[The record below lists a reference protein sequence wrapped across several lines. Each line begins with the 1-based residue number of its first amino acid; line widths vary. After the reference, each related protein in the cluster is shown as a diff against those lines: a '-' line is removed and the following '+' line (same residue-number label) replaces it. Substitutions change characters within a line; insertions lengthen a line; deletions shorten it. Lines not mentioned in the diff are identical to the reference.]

1 MSAYKHL
8 TDLLK
13 ICSVLPALAIMPA
26 VAAGTSNDP
35 NAVGQW
41 SGNEYIEEEN
51 VKRGGGV
58 LKLAIGDTT
67 YQNDYI
73 QAGLVSGNSISVTKT
88 GGGVANDVYAQGSV
102 LYSQGSLGGISGT
115 FKNNSVNT
123 SAAERSKASAN
134 GGAFALYAGTNIK
147 SISGDFIGNSATS
160 KVDGGKYSD
169 ENNQV
174 SAGGGAIHIEAQYG
188 NKPVSIGE
196 IDGDFTSNS
205 ANGDAYANGGAIYI
219 KGGSDR
225 EGNDGFAVNVGM
237 IDGDFSRNSV
247 TATADKGAFVAEA
260 GMKNSTGGAVS
271 IKEENGAATV
281 TIDGDFEYNT
291 VTTNATNAFGGA
303 IYNEGTLTLEDSD
316 FTYNKAASTSGS
328 SRGGAIYNAATNAK
342 GDTVAGSVTINGD
355 VDIIGNS
362 AGWGGAIYNEGDL
375 TLNTANIYGN
385 KAQISEEGKG
395 KGWGGAIYN
404 TGTLNFNAKSGMSA
418 SDRVYVKGNTA
429 THVGGAIYNE
439 GTLNFNNVTDDDIVQ
454 ITFGENSADYGGGAI
469 YNKGDI
475 NTLSRVLF
483 QGNSGGI
490 GAAVLNSTDGTI
502 GSIKNSTFAYNTA
515 QTTGGAVHNKGT
527 IETVE
532 NVLFQGN
539 RSNNGGAFWNGSG
552 GEVQFEN
559 VDFISNGAVITN
571 AVEEKNNLQGGA
583 ISNSGTISYIN
594 NSTFVGNQAGK
605 QGGAIANALSGGK
618 GTVVLKD
625 VLMDSNVAG
634 DVGGAIYNHDG
645 IVTLSGNNTFV
656 NNFAGGVANDI
667 HNLGTLNITG
677 GVTTMTGGITGDGG
691 VLTISGGAILDIGT
705 ASIQQSSIKFDGEG
719 GTLLASLVNED
730 HYSKLLVD
738 SIDGNADI
746 TLKIGSVGE
755 YDVFGKDGVTGITF
769 NYGNLFNVTT
779 SDDNKVIVTTK
790 DVATVAKDNGLANE
804 SAAVLVGL
812 ANSGNNAMN
821 AMAIRAQDALK
832 EQGGAQ
838 YVQAEAKKLLPQDTP
853 VAQSV
858 ASSAQSQV
866 LSLAAGR
873 MSGNALVGRSGG
885 DAANMDYG
893 VWAQGLM
900 NHSKYADKFSGD
912 TYGVAVG
919 ADALINGKYT
929 VGIGYAYNET
939 DIDATHDMSIDS
951 SSLFVYGQYKPTQ
964 WYINAA
970 LNYTMANYEESG
982 VAFDWAFDSYKYDVD
997 SFGGQIMTGYD
1008 FASGLT
1014 PEVGAR
1020 YLHIATD
1027 DYNNGFNVENEDTNY
1042 LTGVAGLKYAFEIES
1057 DARLKFRPEIRAAAT
1072 YDFLSDEAVTTVT
1085 IPGASAYVLNGERLS
1100 RFGGEFGIGLSAL
1113 YEGWEISVNYD
1124 LDLHEDYTSQ
1134 TGMLKFR
1141 YNF

>member
-26 VAAGTSNDP
+26 VAAKTSNNP
-35 NAVGQW
+35 NEVGQW
-41 SGNEYIEEEN
+41 SGNKYIEEEN

-58 LKLAIGDTT
+58 LNLATGDT
-67 YQNDYI
+67 YQDDYI

-88 GGGVANDVYAQGSV
+88 GGEVGNDVYAQGSV
-102 LYSQGSLGGISGT
+102 LYSHGSLGGISGT

-123 SAAERSKASAN
+123 SAAERGKASAN

-169 ENNQV
+169 KNNQV
-174 SAGGGAIHIEAQYG
+174 SAGGGAIHIEGQYG
-188 NKPVSIGE
+188 NDVVKIGE

-219 KGGSDR
+219 KGGADR
-225 EGNDGFAVNVGM
+225 EGNDGFAVTVGM

-247 TATADKGAFVAEA
+247 TATADNGAFGAEA
-260 GMKNSTGGAVS
+260 YKKNSTGGAVS

-281 TIDGDFEYNT
+281 KIDGDFEYNT

-316 FTYNKAASTSGS
+316 FTYNKAASTSGD

-362 AGWGGAIYNEGDL
+362 AGWGGAIWNEGELVFD
-375 TLNTANIYGN
+375 N
-385 KAQISEEGKG
+385 KGQQ
-395 KGWGGAIYN
+395 
-404 TGTLNFNAKSGMSA
+404 
-418 SDRVYVKGNTA
+418 V
-429 THVGGAIYNE
+429 
-439 GTLNFNNVTDDDIVQ
+439 
-454 ITFGENSADYGGGAI
+454 TFGGNSATAGDAGGGAI
-469 YNKGDI
+469 YNIGSID
-475 NTLSRVLF
+475 TLSHMLF
-483 QGNSGGI
+483 QGNSADMGGAI
-490 GAAVLNSTDGTI
+490 NNGWFEGKGGQIETITNSFFVGNVGKNGGAIRSNSHI
-502 GSIKNSTFAYNTA
+502 GSI
-515 QTTGGAVHNKGT
+515 TGVRF
-527 IETVE
+527 ER
-532 NVLFQGN
+532 NV
-539 RSNNGGAFWNGSG
+539 SANGGALWNGSLADLNKIDG
-552 GEVQFEN
+552 VQFLY
-559 VDFISNGAVITN
+559 N
-571 AVEEKNNLQGGA
+571 AATASGKRQGGA
-583 ISNSGTISYIN
+583 ITNSGVIKLVSNTNFI
-594 NSTFVGNQAGK
+594 GNQAGDI
-605 QGGAIANALSGGK
+605 GGAIANDVSQAGK
-618 GTVVLKD
+618 TPTITLQNVLF
-625 VLMDSNVAG
+625 DSNSAG
-634 DVGGAIYNHDG
+634 KNGGAIHNVSG
-645 IVTLSGNNTFV
+645 SVVNLMGNNTFV

-667 HNLGTLNITG
+667 HNLGTLNIKG

-738 SIDGNADI
+738 SIEGDADI

-755 YDVFGKDGVTGITF
+755 YDVFGKDGVTSITF
-769 NYGNLFNVTT
+769 NHGNLFNVTT

>member
-41 SGNEYIEEEN
+41 SGNEYTQEFEASEDNQGI
-51 VKRGGGV
+51 GGGV
-58 LKLAIGDTT
+58 LKLATGDT
-67 YQNDYI
+67 YQSDYI

-88 GGGVANDVYAQGSV
+88 GGTGDVYAQGSV
-102 LYSQGSLGGISGT
+102 LYSHGSLGGISGT

-123 SAAERSKASAN
+123 SSAERSKASAN

-160 KVDGGKYSD
+160 KYAGTDGKYAD
-169 ENNQV
+169 GNQV
-174 SAGGGAIHIEAQYG
+174 SAGGGAIHIEGQYG
-188 NKPVSIGE
+188 NKAVSIGE

-219 KGGSDR
+219 KGGADR
-225 EGNDGFAVNVGM
+225 EGNSGFAVNVGM

-247 TATADKGAFVAEA
+247 TATADKGAFGAEA

-281 TIDGDFEYNT
+281 KIDGDFEYNT

-303 IYNEGTLTLEDSD
+303 IYNEGTLTLADSD
-316 FTYNKAASTSGS
+316 FTYNKAASTSGKS
-328 SRGGAIYNAATNAK
+328 YGGAIYNAATNAK

-362 AGWGGAIYNEGDL
+362 AGWGGAIWNEGKL
-375 TLNTANIYGN
+375 
-385 KAQISEEGKG
+385 
-395 KGWGGAIYN
+395 
-404 TGTLNFNAKSGMSA
+404 
-418 SDRVYVKGNTA
+418 V
-429 THVGGAIYNE
+429 
-439 GTLNFNNVTDDDIVQ
+439 FNNNGQQV
-454 ITFGENSADYGGGAI
+454 TFGGNSATVGNAGGGAI
-469 YNKGDI
+469 YNIGSID
-475 NTLSRVLF
+475 TLSHMLF
-483 QGNSGGI
+483 QGNS
-490 GAAVLNSTDGTI
+490 ADM
-502 GSIKNSTFAYNTA
+502 
-515 QTTGGAVHNKGT
+515 GGAINNAWFEGKGGQ
-527 IETVE
+527 IETITNSFFVG
-532 NVLFQGN
+532 NVGK
-539 RSNNGGAFWNGSG
+539 NGGAIRSNSHIGNITGVRFERNVSANGGALWNGSKG
-552 GEVQFEN
+552 TLNKIGSVGKIDDVQFLY
-559 VDFISNGAVITN
+559 N
-571 AVEEKNNLQGGA
+571 AATASSKGDRQGGA
-583 ISNSGTISYIN
+583 ITNGGVIDLVSNTNFI
-594 NSTFVGNQAGK
+594 GNQAGDI
-605 QGGAIANALSGGK
+605 GGAIAN
-618 GTVVLKD
+618 TVSQADKTPTITLQNVLF
-625 VLMDSNVAG
+625 DSNSAG
-634 DVGGAIYNHDG
+634 KNGGAIHNVSG
-645 IVTLSGNNTFV
+645 SVVNLMGNNTFV

-719 GTLLASLVNED
+719 GKLLASLVNED

-746 TLKIGSVGE
+746 TLIIGSVGE

-769 NYGNLFNVTT
+769 NHGNLFNVTT

-982 VAFDWAFDSYKYDVD
+982 VAFGRAFDSYKYDVD

>member
-8 TDLLK
+8 TDVLK

-26 VAAGTSNDP
+26 VAADDNLASEDQEYSGVIENKTTTDNTRGGAVTIGYETGGVSVADGAIFRNNKLLVSTAGGAIKALNGFTVGNNVKFTGNHAENWGAGAIYVKLINSGTPSGEQN
-35 NAVGQW
+35 VRIGQNSEF
-41 SGNEYIEEEN
+41 SGNVAGLGGALGIEYGT
-51 VKRGGGV
+51 VT
-58 LKLAIGDTT
+58 IGD
-67 YQNDYI
+67 NANFESNNALAD
-73 QAGLVSGNSISVTKT
+73 
-88 GGGVANDVYAQGSV
+88 GGAIALWTDGRNNA
-102 LYSQGSLGGISGT
+102 SQGSTLNLGATKFVENTAGINGGAIANLNSADNPTDFNNTVNIALGT
-115 FKNNSVNT
+115 EFKNNS
-123 SAAERSKASAN
+123 
-134 GGAFALYAGTNIK
+134 AG
-147 SISGDFIGNSATS
+147 SYD
-160 KVDGGKYSD
+160 
-169 ENNQV
+169 
-174 SAGGGAIHIEAQYG
+174 
-188 NKPVSIGE
+188 
-196 IDGDFTSNS
+196 
-205 ANGDAYANGGAIYI
+205 
-219 KGGSDR
+219 
-225 EGNDGFAVNVGM
+225 
-237 IDGDFSRNSV
+237 
-247 TATADKGAFVAEA
+247 
-260 GMKNSTGGAVS
+260 
-271 IKEENGAATV
+271 ENGA
-281 TIDGDFEYNT
+281 
-291 VTTNATNAFGGA
+291 
-303 IYNEGTLTLEDSD
+303 
-316 FTYNKAASTSGS
+316 
-328 SRGGAIYNAATNAK
+328 
-342 GDTVAGSVTINGD
+342 VAVQ
-355 VDIIGNS
+355 
-362 AGWGGAIYNEGDL
+362 GWGGAIYNVGTVNFGYENSSNG
-375 TLNTANIYGN
+375 
-385 KAQISEEGKG
+385 
-395 KGWGGAIYN
+395 
-404 TGTLNFNAKSGMSA
+404 TGIM
-418 SDRVYVKGNTA
+418 YVRGNTA

-439 GTLNFNNVTDDDIVQ
+439 GTLNFNNVTDDEIVQ
-454 ITFGENSADYGGGAI
+454 ITFGGNSADYGGGAI

-539 RSNNGGAFWNGSG
+539 RSNNGGAFWNGGG

-571 AVEEKNNLQGGA
+571 AEEEKNNLQGGA

-634 DVGGAIYNHDG
+634 DAGGAIYNHDG

-677 GVTTMTGGITGDGG
+677 GVTTMTGGITGDTGE
-691 VLTISGGAILDIGT
+691 LTISSGATLDIGT
-705 ASIQQSSIKFDGEG
+705 ASIQQNNINVQ
-719 GTLLASLVNED
+719 GTLAAD
-730 HYSKLLVD
+730 LL
-738 SIDGNADI
+738 NANSFA
-746 TLKIGSVGE
+746 KISVGE
-755 YDVFGKDGVTGITF
+755 DGEFSAGNGSLDFTFGAAGTYDIGVD
-769 NYGNLFNVTT
+769 LT
-779 SDDNKVIVTTK
+779 SDMLKNADNNALYNVSVSDGNIV
-790 DVATVAKDNGLANE
+790 VATKNVATIAKDNGLANE

-821 AMAIRAQDALK
+821 VMAIRAQDALK
-832 EQGGAQ
+832 QGDTQ
-838 YVQAEAKKLLPQDTP
+838 YVQAETKKLLPQDTP

-912 TYGVAVG
+912 TYGIAVG

-939 DIDATHDMSIDS
+939 DIDATHDTSIDS

-970 LNYTMANYEESG
+970 LNYTMANYTESG
-982 VAFDWAFDSYKYDVD
+982 VAFGVANGYEYDVD

-1014 PEVGAR
+1014 PEIGAR

>member
-26 VAAGTSNDP
+26 VAAETSNDP
-35 NAVGQW
+35 KAVGQW
-41 SGNEYIEEEN
+41 SGNKYIEEEN
-51 VKRGGGV
+51 VERGGGV
-58 LKLAIGDTT
+58 LNLATGDT
-67 YQNDYI
+67 YQSDYI

-88 GGGVANDVYAQGSV
+88 GGEVGNDVYAQGSV
-102 LYSQGSLGGISGT
+102 LYSHGSLGGISGT

-123 SAAERSKASAN
+123 SAAERGKASAN

-169 ENNQV
+169 KNNQV
-174 SAGGGAIHIEAQYG
+174 SAGGGAIHIEGQYG
-188 NKPVSIGE
+188 NDVVKIGE

-219 KGGSDR
+219 KGGADR
-225 EGNDGFAVNVGM
+225 EGNDGFAVTVGM

-247 TATADKGAFVAEA
+247 TATADNGAFGAEA
-260 GMKNSTGGAVS
+260 YKKNSTGGAVS

-281 TIDGDFEYNT
+281 KIDGDFEYNT

-316 FTYNKAASTSGS
+316 FTYNKAASTSGD

-362 AGWGGAIYNEGDL
+362 AGWGGAIWNEGELVFD
-375 TLNTANIYGN
+375 N
-385 KAQISEEGKG
+385 KGQQ
-395 KGWGGAIYN
+395 
-404 TGTLNFNAKSGMSA
+404 
-418 SDRVYVKGNTA
+418 V
-429 THVGGAIYNE
+429 
-439 GTLNFNNVTDDDIVQ
+439 
-454 ITFGENSADYGGGAI
+454 TFGGNSATAGDAGGGAI
-469 YNKGDI
+469 YNIGSID
-475 NTLSRVLF
+475 TLSHMLF
-483 QGNSGGI
+483 QGNSADMGGAI
-490 GAAVLNSTDGTI
+490 NNGWFEGKGGQIETITNSFFVGNVGKNGGAIRSNSHI
-502 GSIKNSTFAYNTA
+502 GSI
-515 QTTGGAVHNKGT
+515 TGVRF
-527 IETVE
+527 ER
-532 NVLFQGN
+532 NV
-539 RSNNGGAFWNGSG
+539 SANGGALWNGSLADLNKIDG
-552 GEVQFEN
+552 VQFLY
-559 VDFISNGAVITN
+559 N
-571 AVEEKNNLQGGA
+571 AATASGKRQGGA
-583 ISNSGTISYIN
+583 ITNSGVIKLVSNTNFI
-594 NSTFVGNQAGK
+594 GNQAGDI
-605 QGGAIANALSGGK
+605 GGAIANDVSQAGK
-618 GTVVLKD
+618 TPTITLQNVLF
-625 VLMDSNVAG
+625 DSNSAG
-634 DVGGAIYNHDG
+634 KNGGAIHNVSG
-645 IVTLSGNNTFV
+645 SVVNLMGNNTFV

-667 HNLGTLNITG
+667 HNLGTLNIKG

-738 SIDGNADI
+738 SIEGDADI

-755 YDVFGKDGVTGITF
+755 YDVFGKDGVTSITF
-769 NYGNLFNVTT
+769 NHGNLFNVTT

>member
-1 MSAYKHL
+1 
-8 TDLLK
+8 
-13 ICSVLPALAIMPA
+13 
-26 VAAGTSNDP
+26 
-35 NAVGQW
+35 
-41 SGNEYIEEEN
+41 
-51 VKRGGGV
+51 
-58 LKLAIGDTT
+58 
-67 YQNDYI
+67 
-73 QAGLVSGNSISVTKT
+73 
-88 GGGVANDVYAQGSV
+88 
-102 LYSQGSLGGISGT
+102 
-115 FKNNSVNT
+115 
-123 SAAERSKASAN
+123 
-134 GGAFALYAGTNIK
+134 
-147 SISGDFIGNSATS
+147 
-160 KVDGGKYSD
+160 
-169 ENNQV
+169 
-174 SAGGGAIHIEAQYG
+174 
-188 NKPVSIGE
+188 
-196 IDGDFTSNS
+196 
-205 ANGDAYANGGAIYI
+205 
-219 KGGSDR
+219 
-225 EGNDGFAVNVGM
+225 
-237 IDGDFSRNSV
+237 
-247 TATADKGAFVAEA
+247 
-260 GMKNSTGGAVS
+260 
-271 IKEENGAATV
+271 
-281 TIDGDFEYNT
+281 
-291 VTTNATNAFGGA
+291 
-303 IYNEGTLTLEDSD
+303 
-316 FTYNKAASTSGS
+316 
-328 SRGGAIYNAATNAK
+328 
-342 GDTVAGSVTINGD
+342 
-355 VDIIGNS
+355 
-362 AGWGGAIYNEGDL
+362 
-375 TLNTANIYGN
+375 
-385 KAQISEEGKG
+385 
-395 KGWGGAIYN
+395 
-404 TGTLNFNAKSGMSA
+404 
-418 SDRVYVKGNTA
+418 
-429 THVGGAIYNE
+429 
-439 GTLNFNNVTDDDIVQ
+439 
-454 ITFGENSADYGGGAI
+454 
-469 YNKGDI
+469 
-475 NTLSRVLF
+475 
-483 QGNSGGI
+483 
-490 GAAVLNSTDGTI
+490 
-502 GSIKNSTFAYNTA
+502 
-515 QTTGGAVHNKGT
+515 
-527 IETVE
+527 
-532 NVLFQGN
+532 
-539 RSNNGGAFWNGSG
+539 
-552 GEVQFEN
+552 
-559 VDFISNGAVITN
+559 
-571 AVEEKNNLQGGA
+571 
-583 ISNSGTISYIN
+583 
-594 NSTFVGNQAGK
+594 
-605 QGGAIANALSGGK
+605 
-618 GTVVLKD
+618 
-625 VLMDSNVAG
+625 
-634 DVGGAIYNHDG
+634 
-645 IVTLSGNNTFV
+645 
-656 NNFAGGVANDI
+656 
-667 HNLGTLNITG
+667 
-677 GVTTMTGGITGDGG
+677 MTGGITGDGG

-719 GTLLASLVNED
+719 GKLFASLVNED
-730 HYSKLLVD
+730 YYSKLLVD
-738 SIDGNADI
+738 SIEGDADI

-755 YDVFGKDGVTGITF
+755 YDVFGKDGVTSITF
-769 NYGNLFNVTT
+769 NHGNLFNVTT

-982 VAFDWAFDSYKYDVD
+982 VAFDRAFDSYKYDVD

>member
-1 MSAYKHL
+1 MSNKW
-8 TDLLK
+8 LK
-13 ICSVLPALAIMPA
+13 ACSVLPALLITPALADTVTEPTEDFKGSHYFVSNGSTLTLGKSDVNSVDGVYSDWYHA
-26 VAAGTSNDP
+26 VA
-35 NAVGQW
+35 
-41 SGNEYIEEEN
+41 
-51 VKRGGGV
+51 GGV
-58 LKLAIGDTT
+58 VQNYLGSVVVEDETIFSNNASYIRTEEQDANLSKSDGSEMGGAI
-67 YQNDYI
+67 
-73 QAGLVSGNSISVTKT
+73 
-88 GGGVANDVYAQGSV
+88 YAQGDSTEYATTEIGNNV
-102 LYSQGSLGGISGT
+102 EFNGNIASAGGAIFLYGGNVVNFGDNVKFSGNKGTWNLPEDSFYGSSATGTGYGGAIASTNAEVQEDPNKLGTDNGNAILT
-115 FKNNSVNT
+115 FKGKSTFEDNV
-123 SAAERSKASAN
+123 ADRQ
-134 GGAFALYAGTNIK
+134 GGAISLYGSQATFNGDALFT
-147 SISGDFIGNSATS
+147 GNTALAPSEG
-160 KVDGGKYSD
+160 KVK
-169 ENNQV
+169 
-174 SAGGGAIHIEAQYG
+174 GGGAISATDSEFVFNEGAAFANNSATGAGGAIWNGVFEGSSSMTFNGSASFE
-188 NKPVSIGE
+188 N
-196 IDGDFTSNS
+196 NS
-205 ANGDAYANGGAIYI
+205 ANN
-219 KGGSDR
+219 
-225 EGNDGFAVNVGM
+225 
-237 IDGDFSRNSV
+237 
-247 TATADKGAFVAEA
+247 
-260 GMKNSTGGAVS
+260 
-271 IKEENGAATV
+271 
-281 TIDGDFEYNT
+281 
-291 VTTNATNAFGGA
+291 GGA
-303 IYNEGTLTLEDSD
+303 IYNEGTLKLADSD
-316 FTYNKAASTSGS
+316 FTYNKAASTSGD
-328 SRGGAIYNAATNAK
+328 SR
-342 GDTVAGSVTINGD
+342 
-355 VDIIGNS
+355 
-362 AGWGGAIYNEGDL
+362 GGAIYNEGDL

-439 GTLNFNNVTDDDIVQ
+439 GTLNFNNVTDDEIVQ
-454 ITFGENSADYGGGAI
+454 ITFGGNSADYGGGAI

-539 RSNNGGAFWNGSG
+539 RSNNGGAFWNGGG

-571 AVEEKNNLQGGA
+571 AVEENNNLQGGA

-634 DVGGAIYNHDG
+634 DAGGAIYNHDG

-677 GVTTMTGGITGDGG
+677 GVTTMTGGITGDTGA
-691 VLTISGGAILDIGT
+691 LTISSGATLDIGT
-705 ASIQQSSIKFDGEG
+705 ASIQQNNINVQ
-719 GTLLASLVNED
+719 GTLAAD
-730 HYSKLLVD
+730 LL
-738 SIDGNADI
+738 NANSFA
-746 TLKIGSVGE
+746 KISVGE
-755 YDVFGKDGVTGITF
+755 DGEFRAGNGSLDFTFGAAGTYDIGVDLTSEMLKNADNNALYNVSVSDG
-769 NYGNLFNVTT
+769 N
-779 SDDNKVIVTTK
+779 IVVATK
-790 DVATVAKDNGLANE
+790 DVATIAKDNGLANE

-821 AMAIRAQDALK
+821 VMAIRAQDALK
-832 EQGGAQ
+832 QGDAQ
-838 YVQAEAKKLLPQDTP
+838 YVQAETKKLLPQDTP

-912 TYGVAVG
+912 TYGIAVG

-939 DIDATHDMSIDS
+939 DIDATHDTSIDS

-970 LNYTMANYEESG
+970 LNYTMANYTESG
-982 VAFDWAFDSYKYDVD
+982 VAFGVASGYEYDVD

-1014 PEVGAR
+1014 PEIGAR

>member
-1 MSAYKHL
+1 MSNKW
-8 TDLLK
+8 LK
-13 ICSVLPALAIMPA
+13 ACSVLPALLITPALADTVTEPTENFNGNHYFVSNGSTLTLGKSDVNSVDGVYSDWYHA
-26 VAAGTSNDP
+26 VA
-35 NAVGQW
+35 
-41 SGNEYIEEEN
+41 
-51 VKRGGGV
+51 GGV
-58 LKLAIGDTT
+58 VQNNLGSVVVEDETIFSNNASYIRTEEQDANLSKSDGSEMGGAI
-67 YQNDYI
+67 
-73 QAGLVSGNSISVTKT
+73 
-88 GGGVANDVYAQGSV
+88 YAQGDSTEYATTEIGNNV
-102 LYSQGSLGGISGT
+102 EFNGNIASAGGAIFLYGGNVVNFGDNVKFSGNKGTWNLPEDSFKGPSATGTGYGGAIASTKADVQEDPNKLGPDNGNAILT
-115 FKNNSVNT
+115 FKGKSTFEDNV
-123 SAAERSKASAN
+123 ADRQ
-134 GGAFALYAGTNIK
+134 GGAISLYGSQATFNGDALFT
-147 SISGDFIGNSATS
+147 GNTALAPSEGNV
-160 KVDGGKYSD
+160 K
-169 ENNQV
+169 
-174 SAGGGAIHIEAQYG
+174 GGGAISATDSEFVFNEGAAFANNSATGAGGAIWNGVFEGSSSMTFNGSASFE
-188 NKPVSIGE
+188 N
-196 IDGDFTSNS
+196 NS
-205 ANGDAYANGGAIYI
+205 ANN
-219 KGGSDR
+219 
-225 EGNDGFAVNVGM
+225 
-237 IDGDFSRNSV
+237 
-247 TATADKGAFVAEA
+247 
-260 GMKNSTGGAVS
+260 
-271 IKEENGAATV
+271 
-281 TIDGDFEYNT
+281 
-291 VTTNATNAFGGA
+291 GGA
-303 IYNEGTLTLEDSD
+303 IYNEGTLKLADSD
-316 FTYNKAASTSGS
+316 FTYNKAASTSGD
-328 SRGGAIYNAATNAK
+328 SR
-342 GDTVAGSVTINGD
+342 
-355 VDIIGNS
+355 
-362 AGWGGAIYNEGDL
+362 GGAIYNEGDL

-439 GTLNFNNVTDDDIVQ
+439 GTLNFNNVTDDEIVQ
-454 ITFGENSADYGGGAI
+454 ITFGGNSADYGGGAI

-539 RSNNGGAFWNGSG
+539 RSNNGGAFWNGGG

-571 AVEEKNNLQGGA
+571 AVEKNNNLQGGA

-634 DVGGAIYNHDG
+634 DAGGAIYNHDG

-667 HNLGTLNITG
+667 HNLGTLNIKG

-719 GTLLASLVNED
+719 GKLFASLLNED
-730 HYSKLLVD
+730 YYSKLLVD

-769 NYGNLFNVTT
+769 NHGNLFNVTT

-970 LNYTMANYEESG
+970 LNYTMANYTESDVAFG
-982 VAFDWAFDSYKYDVD
+982 VASGYEYDVD

>member
-26 VAAGTSNDP
+26 VAAETSNDP

-41 SGNEYIEEEN
+41 SGNKYVEEEN
-51 VKRGGGV
+51 VERGGGV
-58 LKLAIGDTT
+58 LNLATGDT

-88 GGGVANDVYAQGSV
+88 GGEVDDDVYAQGSV
-102 LYSQGSLGGISGT
+102 LYSHGSLGGISGT

-123 SAAERSKASAN
+123 SAAERGKASAN

-169 ENNQV
+169 KNNQV
-174 SAGGGAIHIEAQYG
+174 SAGGGAIHIEGQYG
-188 NKPVSIGE
+188 NKAVSIDE

-219 KGGSDR
+219 KGGADR
-225 EGNDGFAVNVGM
+225 EGNDGFAVTVGM

-247 TATADKGAFVAEA
+247 TATADNGAFGAEA
-260 GMKNSTGGAVS
+260 YMKNSTGGAVS

-362 AGWGGAIYNEGDL
+362 AGWGGAI
-375 TLNTANIYGN
+375 
-385 KAQISEEGKG
+385 
-395 KGWGGAIYN
+395 W
-404 TGTLNFNAKSGMSA
+404 
-418 SDRVYVKGNTA
+418 
-429 THVGGAIYNE
+429 NE
-439 GTLNFNNVTDDDIVQ
+439 GTLTFNNNGQQV
-454 ITFGENSADYGGGAI
+454 TFGGNSATAVNAGGGAI
-469 YNKGDI
+469 YNNGSI
-475 NTLSRVLF
+475 GTLSHMLF
-483 QGNSGGI
+483 QGNSADMGGAI
-490 GAAVLNSTDGTI
+490 NNSWLDGKGGQIETITNSFFVGNVSKNGGAIRSNSHI
-502 GSIKNSTFAYNTA
+502 GSI
-515 QTTGGAVHNKGT
+515 TGVRF
-527 IETVE
+527 ER
-532 NVLFQGN
+532 NV
-539 RSNNGGAFWNGSG
+539 SANGGALWNGSLATLNKIG
-552 GEVQFEN
+552 SVDKINDVQFLY
-559 VDFISNGAVITN
+559 N
-571 AVEEKNNLQGGA
+571 AATASSKGDRQGGA
-583 ISNSGTISYIN
+583 ISNGGVIN
-594 NSTFVGNQAGK
+594 LVSNTDFIGNQAGDI
-605 QGGAIANALSGGK
+605 GGAIAN
-618 GTVVLKD
+618 TVSQADKTPTITLQNVLF
-625 VLMDSNVAG
+625 DSNSAG
-634 DVGGAIYNHDG
+634 KNGGAIHNVSG
-645 IVTLSGNNTFV
+645 SVVNLMGNNTFV

-677 GVTTMTGGITGDGG
+677 GVTTMTGGITGDTGE
-691 VLTISGGAILDIGT
+691 LTISSGATLDIGT
-705 ASIQQSSIKFDGEG
+705 ASIQQNNINVQ
-719 GTLLASLVNED
+719 GTLAAD
-730 HYSKLLVD
+730 LL
-738 SIDGNADI
+738 NANSFA
-746 TLKIGSVGE
+746 KISV
-755 YDVFGKDGVTGITF
+755 GKDGGFSAGNGSLDFTF
-769 NYGNLFNVTT
+769 GAAGTYDIGVDLT
-779 SDDNKVIVTTK
+779 SDMLANADDNALYNVSVSDGNIVVATK
-790 DVATVAKDNGLANE
+790 DVATIAKDNGLANE

-821 AMAIRAQDALK
+821 VMAIRAQDALK
-832 EQGGAQ
+832 EQGAQ
-838 YVQAEAKKLLPQDTP
+838 YVQAETKKLLPQDTP

-912 TYGVAVG
+912 TYGIAVG

-939 DIDATHDMSIDS
+939 DIDATHDTSIDS

-970 LNYTMANYEESG
+970 LNYTMANYTESG
-982 VAFDWAFDSYKYDVD
+982 VAFGVANGYEYDVD

>member
-26 VAAGTSNDP
+26 VAAETSNDP
-35 NAVGQW
+35 NKVGQW

-58 LKLAIGDTT
+58 LKLATGDT

-102 LYSQGSLGGISGT
+102 LYSHGSLGGISGT

-123 SAAERSKASAN
+123 SAAERGKASAN
-134 GGAFALYAGTNIK
+134 GGAFALYAGTDIK

-169 ENNQV
+169 KNNQV
-174 SAGGGAIHIEAQYG
+174 SAGGGAIHIEGQYG
-188 NKPVSIGE
+188 NKAVSIGE

-219 KGGSDR
+219 KGGADR
-225 EGNDGFAVNVGM
+225 EGNSGFAVTVGM

-260 GMKNSTGGAVS
+260 YMKNSTGGAVS
-271 IKEENGAATV
+271 IKEENGGAATV

-303 IYNEGTLTLEDSD
+303 IYNEGTLTLADSD
-316 FTYNKAASTSGS
+316 FTYNKAASTSGD

-362 AGWGGAIYNEGDL
+362 AGWGGAIWNEGELVFD
-375 TLNTANIYGN
+375 N
-385 KAQISEEGKG
+385 KGQQ
-395 KGWGGAIYN
+395 
-404 TGTLNFNAKSGMSA
+404 
-418 SDRVYVKGNTA
+418 V
-429 THVGGAIYNE
+429 
-439 GTLNFNNVTDDDIVQ
+439 
-454 ITFGENSADYGGGAI
+454 TFGGNSATAGNAGGGAI
-469 YNKGDI
+469 YNIGSI
-475 NTLSRVLF
+475 GTLSHMLF
-483 QGNSGGI
+483 QGNSADMGGAI
-490 GAAVLNSTDGTI
+490 NNGWFEGKGGQIETITNSFFVGNVGKNGGAIRSNSHI
-502 GSIKNSTFAYNTA
+502 GSI
-515 QTTGGAVHNKGT
+515 TGVRF
-527 IETVE
+527 ER
-532 NVLFQGN
+532 NV
-539 RSNNGGAFWNGSG
+539 SANGGALWNGSLADLNKIDG
-552 GEVQFEN
+552 VQFLY
-559 VDFISNGAVITN
+559 N
-571 AVEEKNNLQGGA
+571 AATASGKGDRQGGA
-583 ISNSGTISYIN
+583 ITNGGVITLVSNTNFI
-594 NSTFVGNQAGK
+594 GNQAGDI
-605 QGGAIANALSGGK
+605 GGAIANDVSQAGK
-618 GTVVLKD
+618 TPTITLQNVLF
-625 VLMDSNVAG
+625 DSNSAG
-634 DVGGAIYNHDG
+634 KNGGAIHNVSG
-645 IVTLSGNNTFV
+645 SVVNLMGNNTFV

-667 HNLGTLNITG
+667 HNLGTLNIKG

-719 GTLLASLVNED
+719 GKLFASLVNED
-730 HYSKLLVD
+730 YYSKLLVD
-738 SIDGNADI
+738 SIEGDADI

-755 YDVFGKDGVTGITF
+755 YDVFGKDGVTSITF
-769 NYGNLFNVTT
+769 NHGNLFNVTT

>member
-26 VAAGTSNDP
+26 VAAETSNNP

-41 SGNEYIEEEN
+41 SGNKYIEEEN

-58 LKLAIGDTT
+58 LKLATGDT

-88 GGGVANDVYAQGSV
+88 GGVDDVFAQGSV
-102 LYSQGSLGGISGT
+102 LYSRGSLGGISGT

-123 SAAERSKASAN
+123 SSAERSKASAN

-160 KVDGGKYSD
+160 KYAGTDGKYAD
-169 ENNQV
+169 GKQV
-174 SAGGGAIHIEAQYG
+174 SAGGGAIHIEGQYG
-188 NKPVSIGE
+188 NNVVKIDE

-225 EGNDGFAVNVGM
+225 EGNDGFAVTVGM

-260 GMKNSTGGAVS
+260 DMKNSTGGAVS

-281 TIDGDFEYNT
+281 KIDGDFEYNT

-303 IYNEGTLTLEDSD
+303 IYNEGTLTLADSD
-316 FTYNKAASTSGS
+316 FTYNKAASTSGN

-362 AGWGGAIYNEGDL
+362 AGWGGAIWNEGEL
-375 TLNTANIYGN
+375 
-385 KAQISEEGKG
+385 
-395 KGWGGAIYN
+395 
-404 TGTLNFNAKSGMSA
+404 
-418 SDRVYVKGNTA
+418 V
-429 THVGGAIYNE
+429 
-439 GTLNFNNVTDDDIVQ
+439 FNNNGQQV
-454 ITFGENSADYGGGAI
+454 TFGGNSATAVNAGGGAI
-469 YNKGDI
+469 YNNGSI
-475 NTLSRVLF
+475 GTLSHMLF
-483 QGNSGGI
+483 QGNSADMGGAI
-490 GAAVLNSTDGTI
+490 NNSWLDGKGGQIETITNSFFVGNVSKNGGAIRSNSHI
-502 GSIKNSTFAYNTA
+502 GSI
-515 QTTGGAVHNKGT
+515 TGVRF
-527 IETVE
+527 ER
-532 NVLFQGN
+532 NV
-539 RSNNGGAFWNGSG
+539 SANGGALWNGSLATLNKIG
-552 GEVQFEN
+552 SVDKINDVQFLY
-559 VDFISNGAVITN
+559 N
-571 AVEEKNNLQGGA
+571 AATASSKGDRQGGA
-583 ISNSGTISYIN
+583 ISNGGVIN
-594 NSTFVGNQAGK
+594 LVSNTDFIGNQAGDI
-605 QGGAIANALSGGK
+605 GGAIANTESQADKTPTITLQN
-618 GTVVLKD
+618 VLF
-625 VLMDSNVAG
+625 DSNSAG
-634 DVGGAIYNHDG
+634 KNGGAIHNVSG
-645 IVTLSGNNTFV
+645 SVVNLMGNNTFV

-677 GVTTMTGGITGDGG
+677 GVTTMTGGITGDTGE
-691 VLTISGGAILDIGT
+691 LTISSGATLDIGT
-705 ASIQQSSIKFDGEG
+705 ASIQQNNINVQ
-719 GTLLASLVNED
+719 GTLAAD
-730 HYSKLLVD
+730 LL
-738 SIDGNADI
+738 NANSFA
-746 TLKIGSVGE
+746 KISVGE
-755 YDVFGKDGVTGITF
+755 DGEFSAGNGSLDFTFGAAGTYDIGVD
-769 NYGNLFNVTT
+769 LT
-779 SDDNKVIVTTK
+779 SDMLKNADNNALYNVSVSDGNIV
-790 DVATVAKDNGLANE
+790 VATKNVATIAKDNGLANE

-812 ANSGNNAMN
+812 ANSGN
-821 AMAIRAQDALK
+821 
-832 EQGGAQ
+832 
-838 YVQAEAKKLLPQDTP
+838 QDTP

-912 TYGVAVG
+912 TYGIAVG

-939 DIDATHDMSIDS
+939 DIDATNDTSIDS

-970 LNYTMANYEESG
+970 LNYTMANYTESG
-982 VAFDWAFDSYKYDVD
+982 VAFGVANGYEYDVD

>member
-26 VAAGTSNDP
+26 VAAKTSNNP

-41 SGNEYIEEEN
+41 SGNEYTGEFEPSEKPQGI
-51 VKRGGGV
+51 GGGV
-58 LKLAIGDTT
+58 LKLATGDT

-73 QAGLVSGNSISVTKT
+73 QAGLVSGNSISVTKK
-88 GGGVANDVYAQGSV
+88 GGTKDVYAQGSV
-102 LYSQGSLGGISGT
+102 LYSHGSLGGISGT

-123 SAAERSKASAN
+123 SWAERSKASAN

-160 KVDGGKYSD
+160 KYTGTDGKYAD
-169 ENNQV
+169 GDQV
-174 SAGGGAIHIEAQYG
+174 SAGGGAIHIEGQYG
-188 NKPVSIGE
+188 NNVVSIGE

-225 EGNDGFAVNVGM
+225 EGNPGFAVNVGM

-247 TATADKGAFVAEA
+247 TATADKGAFGAEA
-260 GMKNSTGGAVS
+260 YMKNSTGGAVS

-303 IYNEGTLTLEDSD
+303 IYNEGTLTLADSD
-316 FTYNKAASTSGS
+316 FTYNKAASTSGK

-342 GDTVAGSVTINGD
+342 GDTVAGSVTIKGD

-362 AGWGGAIYNEGDL
+362 AGWGGAI
-375 TLNTANIYGN
+375 
-385 KAQISEEGKG
+385 
-395 KGWGGAIYN
+395 W
-404 TGTLNFNAKSGMSA
+404 
-418 SDRVYVKGNTA
+418 
-429 THVGGAIYNE
+429 NE
-439 GTLNFNNVTDDDIVQ
+439 GTLNFNNVTDDEIVQ
-454 ITFGENSADYGGGAI
+454 ITFGGNSADYGGGAI

-539 RSNNGGAFWNGSG
+539 RSNNGGAFWNGVG

-571 AVEEKNNLQGGA
+571 AVEENNNLQGGA

-634 DVGGAIYNHDG
+634 DAGGAIYNHDG

-705 ASIQQSSIKFDGEG
+705 ASIQQNNINVQ
-719 GTLLASLVNED
+719 GTLAAD
-730 HYSKLLVD
+730 LL
-738 SIDGNADI
+738 NANSFA
-746 TLKIGSVGE
+746 KISVGE
-755 YDVFGKDGVTGITF
+755 DGEFSAGNGGLDFTFGAAGTYDIGVDLTSEMLKNADNNALYNVSVSDG
-769 NYGNLFNVTT
+769 N
-779 SDDNKVIVTTK
+779 IVVATK
-790 DVATVAKDNGLANE
+790 DVATIAKDNGLANE

-812 ANSGNNAMN
+812 ANSGNNVMN

-982 VAFDWAFDSYKYDVD
+982 VAFGRAFDSYKYDVD

-1014 PEVGAR
+1014 PEIGAR

>member
-1 MSAYKHL
+1 M
-8 TDLLK
+8 
-13 ICSVLPALAIMPA
+13 
-26 VAAGTSNDP
+26 
-35 NAVGQW
+35 
-41 SGNEYIEEEN
+41 SGNKYIEEEN

-58 LKLAIGDTT
+58 LNLATGDT

-88 GGGVANDVYAQGSV
+88 GGGAKDVYAQGSV
-102 LYSQGSLGGISGT
+102 LYSHGSLGGISGT

-160 KVDGGKYSD
+160 KYTGKDGKYAD
-169 ENNQV
+169 GNQV
-174 SAGGGAIHIEAQYG
+174 SAGGGAIHIEGQYG
-188 NKPVSIGE
+188 NDVVKIGE

-219 KGGSDR
+219 KGGADR
-225 EGNDGFAVNVGM
+225 EGNDGFAVTVGM

-247 TATADKGAFVAEA
+247 TATADNGAFVAEA
-260 GMKNSTGGAVS
+260 YKKNSTGGAVS

-281 TIDGDFEYNT
+281 KIDGDFEYNT

-303 IYNEGTLTLEDSD
+303 IYNEGTLILADSD
-316 FTYNKAASTSGS
+316 FMYNKAASTSGN

-362 AGWGGAIYNEGDL
+362 AGWGGAIWNEGKLVFD
-375 TLNTANIYGN
+375 
-385 KAQISEEGKG
+385 
-395 KGWGGAIYN
+395 
-404 TGTLNFNAKSGMSA
+404 
-418 SDRVYVKGNTA
+418 
-429 THVGGAIYNE
+429 
-439 GTLNFNNVTDDDIVQ
+439 NNGQQV
-454 ITFGENSADYGGGAI
+454 TFGGNSATAGNAGGGAI
-469 YNKGDI
+469 YNIGSID
-475 NTLSRVLF
+475 TLSHMLF
-483 QGNSGGI
+483 QGNSADMGGAI
-490 GAAVLNSTDGTI
+490 NNAWLDGKGGQIETITNSFFVGNVGKNGGAIRSNYHI
-502 GSIKNSTFAYNTA
+502 GSI
-515 QTTGGAVHNKGT
+515 TGVRF
-527 IETVE
+527 ER
-532 NVLFQGN
+532 NV
-539 RSNNGGAFWNGSG
+539 SANGGALWNGSLATIDKIG
-552 GEVQFEN
+552 SVDKIDDVQFLY
-559 VDFISNGAVITN
+559 N
-571 AVEEKNNLQGGA
+571 AATVSGKRQGGA
-583 ISNSGTISYIN
+583 ITNSGVIN
-594 NSTFVGNQAGK
+594 LVSNTDFIGNQAGDI
-605 QGGAIANALSGGK
+605 GGAIANAESQAGK
-618 GTVVLKD
+618 TATITLQNVLF
-625 VLMDSNVAG
+625 DSNSAG
-634 DVGGAIYNHDG
+634 KNGGAIHNVSG
-645 IVTLSGNNTFV
+645 SVVNLKGNNTFV

-677 GVTTMTGGITGDGG
+677 GVTTMTGGITGDTGA
-691 VLTISGGAILDIGT
+691 LTISSGATLDIGT
-705 ASIQQSSIKFDGEG
+705 ASIQQNNINVQ
-719 GTLLASLVNED
+719 GTLAAD
-730 HYSKLLVD
+730 LL
-738 SIDGNADI
+738 NANSFA
-746 TLKIGSVGE
+746 KISVGE
-755 YDVFGKDGVTGITF
+755 DGEFSAGNGSLDFTFGAAGTYDIGVD
-769 NYGNLFNVTT
+769 LT
-779 SDDNKVIVTTK
+779 SDMLANADKNALYNVSVSDGNIVVATK
-790 DVATVAKDNGLANE
+790 DVATIAKDNGLANE

-821 AMAIRAQDALK
+821 VMAIRAQDALK

-838 YVQAEAKKLLPQDTP
+838 YVQAETKKLLPQDTP

-912 TYGVAVG
+912 TYGIAVG

-939 DIDATHDMSIDS
+939 DIDATNDTSIDS

-970 LNYTMANYEESG
+970 LNYTMANYTESG
-982 VAFDWAFDSYKYDVD
+982 VAFGVASDYEYDVD

>member
-26 VAAGTSNDP
+26 VAAETSNDP

-41 SGNEYIEEEN
+41 SGNKYTQEFEPSEKPQGI
-51 VKRGGGV
+51 GGGV
-58 LKLAIGDTT
+58 LKLDTGDT

-88 GGGVANDVYAQGSV
+88 GGTGDVFAQGSV
-102 LYSQGSLGGISGT
+102 LYSNGSLGGISGT

-123 SAAERSKASAN
+123 SSAERSKASAN

-160 KVDGGKYSD
+160 KYAGTDGKYAD
-169 ENNQV
+169 GKQV
-174 SAGGGAIHIEAQYG
+174 SAGGGAIHIEGQYG
-188 NKPVSIGE
+188 NSAVSIDE

-225 EGNDGFAVNVGM
+225 EGNDGFAVTVGM

-260 GMKNSTGGAVS
+260 DMKNSTGGAVS

-281 TIDGDFEYNT
+281 KIDGDFEYNT

-362 AGWGGAIYNEGDL
+362 AGWGGAI
-375 TLNTANIYGN
+375 
-385 KAQISEEGKG
+385 
-395 KGWGGAIYN
+395 W
-404 TGTLNFNAKSGMSA
+404 
-418 SDRVYVKGNTA
+418 
-429 THVGGAIYNE
+429 NE
-439 GTLNFNNVTDDDIVQ
+439 GTLTFNNNGQQV
-454 ITFGENSADYGGGAI
+454 TFGGNSATAVNAGGGAI
-469 YNKGDI
+469 YNNGSI
-475 NTLSRVLF
+475 GTLSHMLF
-483 QGNSGGI
+483 QGNSADMGGAI
-490 GAAVLNSTDGTI
+490 NNSWLDGKGGQIETITNSFFVGNVGKNGGAIRSNYHI
-502 GSIKNSTFAYNTA
+502 GSI
-515 QTTGGAVHNKGT
+515 TGVRF
-527 IETVE
+527 ER
-532 NVLFQGN
+532 NV
-539 RSNNGGAFWNGSG
+539 SANGGALWNGSLATIDKIG
-552 GEVQFEN
+552 SVETINDVQFLY
-559 VDFISNGAVITN
+559 N
-571 AVEEKNNLQGGA
+571 AATASSKGDRQGGA
-583 ISNSGTISYIN
+583 ITNGGVINLVSNTDFI
-594 NSTFVGNQAGK
+594 GNQAGDI
-605 QGGAIANALSGGK
+605 GGAIANAESQAGK
-618 GTVVLKD
+618 TATITLQNVLF
-625 VLMDSNVAG
+625 DSNSAG
-634 DVGGAIYNHDG
+634 KNGGAIHNVSG
-645 IVTLSGNNTFV
+645 SVVNLMGNNTFV

-667 HNLGTLNITG
+667 HNLGTLNIKG

-705 ASIQQSSIKFDGEG
+705 ASIQQNNINVQ
-719 GTLLASLVNED
+719 GTLAAD
-730 HYSKLLVD
+730 LL
-738 SIDGNADI
+738 NANSFA
-746 TLKIGSVGE
+746 KISVGE
-755 YDVFGKDGVTGITF
+755 DGKFSAGNGSLDFTFGAAGTYDIGVD
-769 NYGNLFNVTT
+769 LT
-779 SDDNKVIVTTK
+779 SDMLKKADNNTLYNVSVSDGNIV
-790 DVATVAKDNGLANE
+790 VATKNVATIAKDNGLANE

-821 AMAIRAQDALK
+821 VMAIRAQDALK
-832 EQGGAQ
+832 QGDAQ
-838 YVQAEAKKLLPQDTP
+838 YVQAETKKLLPQDTP

-939 DIDATHDMSIDS
+939 DIDATQDTSIDS

-970 LNYTMANYEESG
+970 LNYTMANYTESG
-982 VAFDWAFDSYKYDVD
+982 VAFGVASGYEYDVD

>member
-26 VAAGTSNDP
+26 VAAETSNDP

-41 SGNEYIEEEN
+41 SGNKYTQEFEPSKDNQGI
-51 VKRGGGV
+51 GGGV
-58 LKLAIGDTT
+58 LKLDTGDT
-67 YQNDYI
+67 YPDDYI

-88 GGGVANDVYAQGSV
+88 GGTGDVFAQGSV
-102 LYSQGSLGGISGT
+102 LYSRGSLGGISGT

-123 SAAERSKASAN
+123 SSAERSKASAN

-160 KVDGGKYSD
+160 KYAGTDGKYAGG
-169 ENNQV
+169 NQV
-174 SAGGGAIHIEAQYG
+174 SAGGGAIHIEGQYG
-188 NKPVSIGE
+188 NKAVSIDE

-219 KGGSDR
+219 KGGADR
-225 EGNDGFAVNVGM
+225 EGNDGFAVTVGM

-260 GMKNSTGGAVS
+260 YMKNSTGGAVS

-316 FTYNKAASTSGS
+316 FTYNKAASTSGK

-362 AGWGGAIYNEGDL
+362 AGWGGAIWNEGKL
-375 TLNTANIYGN
+375 
-385 KAQISEEGKG
+385 
-395 KGWGGAIYN
+395 
-404 TGTLNFNAKSGMSA
+404 
-418 SDRVYVKGNTA
+418 V
-429 THVGGAIYNE
+429 
-439 GTLNFNNVTDDDIVQ
+439 FNNNGQQV
-454 ITFGENSADYGGGAI
+454 TFGGNSATAGSAGGGAI
-469 YNKGDI
+469 YNIGSID
-475 NTLSRVLF
+475 TLSHMLF
-483 QGNSGGI
+483 QGNSADMGGAI
-490 GAAVLNSTDGTI
+490 NNAWFEGKGGQIETITNSFFVGNVGKNGGAIRSNYHI
-502 GSIKNSTFAYNTA
+502 GSI
-515 QTTGGAVHNKGT
+515 TGVRF
-527 IETVE
+527 ER
-532 NVLFQGN
+532 NV
-539 RSNNGGAFWNGSG
+539 SANGGALWNGSLATIDKIG
-552 GEVQFEN
+552 SVDKIDDVQFLY
-559 VDFISNGAVITN
+559 N
-571 AVEEKNNLQGGA
+571 AATASGKGDRQGGA
-583 ISNSGTISYIN
+583 ITNGGVISLVSNTDFI
-594 NSTFVGNQAGK
+594 GNQAGDI
-605 QGGAIANALSGGK
+605 GGAIANTVSQAGK
-618 GTVVLKD
+618 TPTITLQNVLF
-625 VLMDSNVAG
+625 DSNSAG
-634 DVGGAIYNHDG
+634 KNGGAIHNVSG
-645 IVTLSGNNTFV
+645 SVVKLMGNNTFV

-677 GVTTMTGGITGDGG
+677 GVTTMTGGITGDTGA
-691 VLTISGGAILDIGT
+691 LTISSGATLDIGT
-705 ASIQQSSIKFDGEG
+705 ASIQQNNINVQ
-719 GTLLASLVNED
+719 GTLAAD
-730 HYSKLLVD
+730 LL
-738 SIDGNADI
+738 NANSFA
-746 TLKIGSVGE
+746 KISVGE
-755 YDVFGKDGVTGITF
+755 DGGFSAGNGSLDFTFGAAGTYDIGVDLTSEMLKNADNNALYNVSVSDG
-769 NYGNLFNVTT
+769 N
-779 SDDNKVIVTTK
+779 IVVATK
-790 DVATVAKDNGLANE
+790 DVATIAEDNGLANE

-821 AMAIRAQDALK
+821 VMAIRAQDALK

-838 YVQAEAKKLLPQDTP
+838 YVQAETKKLLPQDTP

-912 TYGVAVG
+912 TYGIAVG

-939 DIDATHDMSIDS
+939 DIDATNDTSIDS

-970 LNYTMANYEESG
+970 LNYTMANYTESG
-982 VAFDWAFDSYKYDVD
+982 VAFGVASGYEYDVD

>member
-26 VAAGTSNDP
+26 VAAKTSNNP
-35 NAVGQW
+35 NEVGQW

-58 LKLAIGDTT
+58 LNLATGDT

-102 LYSQGSLGGISGT
+102 LYSHGSLGGISGT

-123 SAAERSKASAN
+123 SAAERGKASAN

-169 ENNQV
+169 KNNQV

-188 NKPVSIGE
+188 NKAVSIGE

-219 KGGSDR
+219 KAGADR
-225 EGNDGFAVNVGM
+225 EGNSGFAVTVGM

-247 TATADKGAFVAEA
+247 TATADNGAFGAEA
-260 GMKNSTGGAVS
+260 YMKNSTGGAVS

-303 IYNEGTLTLEDSD
+303 IYNEGTLTLADSD
-316 FTYNKAASTSGS
+316 FTYNKAASTSGD

-362 AGWGGAIYNEGDL
+362 AGWGGAIWNEGEL
-375 TLNTANIYGN
+375 
-385 KAQISEEGKG
+385 
-395 KGWGGAIYN
+395 
-404 TGTLNFNAKSGMSA
+404 
-418 SDRVYVKGNTA
+418 V
-429 THVGGAIYNE
+429 
-439 GTLNFNNVTDDDIVQ
+439 FNNNGQQV
-454 ITFGENSADYGGGAI
+454 TFGGNSATAGNAGGGAI
-469 YNKGDI
+469 YNIGSI
-475 NTLSRVLF
+475 GTLSHMLF
-483 QGNSGGI
+483 QGNSADMGGAI
-490 GAAVLNSTDGTI
+490 NNGWFEGKGGQIETITNSFFVGNVGKNGGAIRSNSHI
-502 GSIKNSTFAYNTA
+502 GSI
-515 QTTGGAVHNKGT
+515 TGVRF
-527 IETVE
+527 ER
-532 NVLFQGN
+532 NV
-539 RSNNGGAFWNGSG
+539 SANGGALWNGSNG
-552 GEVQFEN
+552 TLGKIDDVQFLY
-559 VDFISNGAVITN
+559 N
-571 AVEEKNNLQGGA
+571 AATASSKGDRRGGA
-583 ISNSGTISYIN
+583 ITNGGVIDLVSNTNFI
-594 NSTFVGNQAGK
+594 GNQAGDI
-605 QGGAIANALSGGK
+605 GGAIANTESQADKTPTITLQN
-618 GTVVLKD
+618 VLF
-625 VLMDSNVAG
+625 DSNSAG
-634 DVGGAIYNHDG
+634 KNGGAIHNFSG
-645 IVTLSGNNTFV
+645 SVVNLMGNNTFV

-691 VLTISGGAILDIGT
+691 VLTISGGATLDIGT

-719 GTLLASLVNED
+719 GKLFASLLNED
-730 HYSKLLVD
+730 NYSKLLVD
-738 SIDGNADI
+738 SVEGNADI
-746 TLKIGSVGE
+746 TLNIGSVGE

-769 NYGNLFNVTT
+769 NHGNLFNVTT

-838 YVQAEAKKLLPQDTP
+838 YVQAETKKLLPQDTP

-939 DIDATHDMSIDS
+939 DIDATHDVSIDS

-982 VAFDWAFDSYKYDVD
+982 VAFGTAFDSYKYDVD

>member
-26 VAAGTSNDP
+26 VAAETSNNP
-35 NAVGQW
+35 NAVEQW
-41 SGNEYIEEEN
+41 SGNKYTQEFEASERNQGI
-51 VKRGGGV
+51 GGGV
-58 LKLAIGDTT
+58 LKLATGDT
-67 YQNDYI
+67 YQDNYI

-88 GGGVANDVYAQGSV
+88 GGTGDVFAQGSV
-102 LYSQGSLGGISGT
+102 LYSHGSLGGISGT

-123 SAAERSKASAN
+123 SSDERSKASAN

-160 KVDGGKYSD
+160 KYAGTDGKYAD
-169 ENNQV
+169 GDQV
-174 SAGGGAIHIEAQYG
+174 SAGGGAIHIEGQYG
-188 NKPVSIGE
+188 NSAVSIGN

-225 EGNDGFAVNVGM
+225 EGNDGFAVTVGM

-247 TATADKGAFVAEA
+247 TATADEGAFVAEA
-260 GMKNSTGGAVS
+260 VMKNSTGGAVS

-303 IYNEGTLTLEDSD
+303 IYNEGTLKLADSD
-316 FTYNKAASTSGS
+316 FTYNKAASTSGD

-362 AGWGGAIYNEGDL
+362 AGWGGAI
-375 TLNTANIYGN
+375 
-385 KAQISEEGKG
+385 
-395 KGWGGAIYN
+395 W
-404 TGTLNFNAKSGMSA
+404 
-418 SDRVYVKGNTA
+418 
-429 THVGGAIYNE
+429 NE
-439 GTLNFNNVTDDDIVQ
+439 GTLTFNNNGQQV
-454 ITFGENSADYGGGAI
+454 TFGGNSATAGNAGGGAI
-469 YNKGDI
+469 YNIGSI
-475 NTLSRVLF
+475 GTLSHMLF
-483 QGNSGGI
+483 QGNSADMGGAI
-490 GAAVLNSTDGTI
+490 NNGWFEGKGGQIETITNSFFVGNVGKNGGAIRSNSHI
-502 GSIKNSTFAYNTA
+502 GSI
-515 QTTGGAVHNKGT
+515 TGVRF
-527 IETVE
+527 ER
-532 NVLFQGN
+532 NV
-539 RSNNGGAFWNGSG
+539 SANGGALWNGSLATLDKIG
-552 GEVQFEN
+552 SVETIDDVQFLY
-559 VDFISNGAVITN
+559 N
-571 AVEEKNNLQGGA
+571 AATASGKRQGGA
-583 ISNSGTISYIN
+583 ITNSGVIKLVSNTNFI
-594 NSTFVGNQAGK
+594 GNQAGDI
-605 QGGAIANALSGGK
+605 GGAIANAEPQAKNTPTITLQN
-618 GTVVLKD
+618 VLF
-625 VLMDSNVAG
+625 DSNSAG
-634 DVGGAIYNHDG
+634 KNGGAIHNVSG
-645 IVTLSGNNTFV
+645 SVVNLMGNNTFV

-719 GTLLASLVNED
+719 GKLLASLVNED

-746 TLKIGSVGE
+746 TLIIGSVGE

-769 NYGNLFNVTT
+769 NHGNLFNVTT

-982 VAFDWAFDSYKYDVD
+982 VAFGRAFDSYKYDVD

>member
-26 VAAGTSNDP
+26 VAAETSNNP
-35 NAVGQW
+35 NAVEQW
-41 SGNEYIEEEN
+41 SGNKYEGAANE
-51 VKRGGGV
+51 KRGGGV
-58 LKLAIGDTT
+58 LKLTTGDT
-67 YQNDYI
+67 YQTDYI
-73 QAGLVSGNSISVTKT
+73 RAGLVSGNSISVTKT
-88 GGGVANDVYAQGSV
+88 GGTGDVFAQGSV
-102 LYSQGSLGGISGT
+102 LYSNGSLGGISGT

-123 SAAERSKASAN
+123 SSAERSKASAN

-160 KVDGGKYSD
+160 KYAGTDGKYAD
-169 ENNQV
+169 GNQV
-174 SAGGGAIHIEAQYG
+174 SAGGGAIHIEGQYG
-188 NKPVSIGE
+188 NSAVIIGE

-225 EGNDGFAVNVGM
+225 EGNDGFAVNVNM

-247 TATADKGAFVAEA
+247 TATADNGAFVAKSD
-260 GMKNSTGGAVS
+260 MKNSTGGAVS

-316 FTYNKAASTSGS
+316 FTYNKAASISGK

-342 GDTVAGSVTINGD
+342 GDTVAGSVTISGD

-362 AGWGGAIYNEGDL
+362 AGWGGAI
-375 TLNTANIYGN
+375 
-385 KAQISEEGKG
+385 
-395 KGWGGAIYN
+395 W
-404 TGTLNFNAKSGMSA
+404 
-418 SDRVYVKGNTA
+418 
-429 THVGGAIYNE
+429 NE
-439 GTLNFNNVTDDDIVQ
+439 GTLTFNNNGQQV
-454 ITFGENSADYGGGAI
+454 TFGGNSATAGNAGGGAI
-469 YNKGDI
+469 YNIGSID
-475 NTLSRVLF
+475 TLSHMLF
-483 QGNSGGI
+483 QGNSADMGGAI
-490 GAAVLNSTDGTI
+490 NNAWLDGKGGQIETITNSFFVGNVGKNGGAIRSNYHI
-502 GSIKNSTFAYNTA
+502 GSI
-515 QTTGGAVHNKGT
+515 TGVRF
-527 IETVE
+527 ER
-532 NVLFQGN
+532 NV
-539 RSNNGGAFWNGSG
+539 SANGGALWNGSFG
-552 GEVQFEN
+552 VLNELGSVDTINDVQFLY
-559 VDFISNGAVITN
+559 N
-571 AVEEKNNLQGGA
+571 AATASSKGDRKGGA
-583 ISNSGTISYIN
+583 ITNGGVINLVSNTDFI
-594 NSTFVGNQAGK
+594 GNQAGDI
-605 QGGAIANALSGGK
+605 GGAIANTVSQAGK
-618 GTVVLKD
+618 TPTITLQNVLF
-625 VLMDSNVAG
+625 DSNSAG
-634 DVGGAIYNHDG
+634 KNGGAIHNVSG
-645 IVTLSGNNTFV
+645 SVVNLMGNNTFV

-677 GVTTMTGGITGDGG
+677 GVTTMTGGITGDTGA
-691 VLTISGGAILDIGT
+691 LTISSGATLDIGT
-705 ASIQQSSIKFDGEG
+705 ASIQQNNINVQ
-719 GTLLASLVNED
+719 GTLAAD
-730 HYSKLLVD
+730 LL
-738 SIDGNADI
+738 NANSFA
-746 TLKIGSVGE
+746 KISVGE
-755 YDVFGKDGVTGITF
+755 DGEFSAGNGSLDFTFGAAGTYDIGVDLTSEMLKNADNNALYNVSVSDG
-769 NYGNLFNVTT
+769 N
-779 SDDNKVIVTTK
+779 IVVATK
-790 DVATVAKDNGLANE
+790 DVATIAKDNGLANE

-821 AMAIRAQDALK
+821 VMAIRAQDALK
-832 EQGGAQ
+832 QGDAQ
-838 YVQAEAKKLLPQDTP
+838 YVQAETKKLLPQDTP

-912 TYGVAVG
+912 TYGIAVG

-939 DIDATHDMSIDS
+939 DIDATNDTSIDS

-970 LNYTMANYEESG
+970 LNYTMANYTESG
-982 VAFDWAFDSYKYDVD
+982 VAFGVASDYEYDVD

>member
-26 VAAGTSNDP
+26 VAADSTTANNPDD
-35 NAVGQW
+35 VTQW
-41 SGNEYIEEEN
+41 LGNEYTQEFEASEKSQGI
-51 VKRGGGV
+51 GGGV
-58 LKLAIGDTT
+58 LNLATGDT
-67 YQNDYI
+67 YQSDYI

-88 GGGVANDVYAQGSV
+88 GGTHDVFAQGSV
-102 LYSQGSLGGISGT
+102 LYSRGSLGGISGT

-123 SAAERSKASAN
+123 SSAERSKASAN

-160 KVDGGKYSD
+160 KYAGTDGKYAD
-169 ENNQV
+169 GNQV
-174 SAGGGAIHIEAQYG
+174 SAGGGAIHIEGQYG
-188 NKPVSIGE
+188 NNVVKIGE

-225 EGNDGFAVNVGM
+225 EGNSGFAVTVGM

-247 TATADKGAFVAEA
+247 TATADEGAFVAEA
-260 GMKNSTGGAVS
+260 YMKNSTGGAVS

-281 TIDGDFEYNT
+281 KIDGDFEYNT

-316 FTYNKAASTSGS
+316 FTYNKAASTSGK

-362 AGWGGAIYNEGDL
+362 AGWGGAIWNEGEL
-375 TLNTANIYGN
+375 
-385 KAQISEEGKG
+385 
-395 KGWGGAIYN
+395 
-404 TGTLNFNAKSGMSA
+404 
-418 SDRVYVKGNTA
+418 V
-429 THVGGAIYNE
+429 
-439 GTLNFNNVTDDDIVQ
+439 FNNNGQQV
-454 ITFGENSADYGGGAI
+454 TFGGNSATAVNAGGGAI

-539 RSNNGGAFWNGSG
+539 RSNNGGAFWNGVG

-634 DVGGAIYNHDG
+634 DAGGAIYNHDG

-705 ASIQQSSIKFDGEG
+705 ASIQQSSIKFDGEDG
-719 GTLLASLVNED
+719 KLFASLVNED

-738 SIDGNADI
+738 SVEGNADI

-769 NYGNLFNVTT
+769 NHGNLFNVTT

-832 EQGGAQ
+832 AQGGAQ

-982 VAFDWAFDSYKYDVD
+982 VAFGRAFDSYKYDVD

>member
-26 VAAGTSNDP
+26 VAAKTSNNP
-35 NAVGQW
+35 NEVGQW
-41 SGNEYIEEEN
+41 SGNKYIEEEN

-58 LKLAIGDTT
+58 LNLATGDT
-67 YQNDYI
+67 YQDDYI

-88 GGGVANDVYAQGSV
+88 GGEVGNDVYAQGSV
-102 LYSQGSLGGISGT
+102 LYSHGSLGGISGT

-123 SAAERSKASAN
+123 SAAERGKASAN

-169 ENNQV
+169 KNNQV
-174 SAGGGAIHIEAQYG
+174 SAGGGAIHIEGQYG
-188 NKPVSIGE
+188 NDVVKIGE

-219 KGGSDR
+219 KGGADR
-225 EGNDGFAVNVGM
+225 EGNDGFAVTVGM

-247 TATADKGAFVAEA
+247 TATADNGAFGAEA
-260 GMKNSTGGAVS
+260 YKKNSTGGAVS

-281 TIDGDFEYNT
+281 KIDGDFEYNT

-316 FTYNKAASTSGS
+316 FTYNKAASTSGD

-362 AGWGGAIYNEGDL
+362 AGWGGAIWNEGELVFD
-375 TLNTANIYGN
+375 N
-385 KAQISEEGKG
+385 KGQQ
-395 KGWGGAIYN
+395 
-404 TGTLNFNAKSGMSA
+404 
-418 SDRVYVKGNTA
+418 V
-429 THVGGAIYNE
+429 
-439 GTLNFNNVTDDDIVQ
+439 
-454 ITFGENSADYGGGAI
+454 TFGGNSATAGDAGGGAI
-469 YNKGDI
+469 YNIGSID
-475 NTLSRVLF
+475 TLSHMLF
-483 QGNSGGI
+483 QGNSADMGGAI
-490 GAAVLNSTDGTI
+490 NNAWFEGKGGQIETITNSFFVGNVGKNGGAIRSNSHI
-502 GSIKNSTFAYNTA
+502 GSI
-515 QTTGGAVHNKGT
+515 TGVRF
-527 IETVE
+527 ER
-532 NVLFQGN
+532 NV
-539 RSNNGGAFWNGSG
+539 SANGGALWNGSLADLNKIDG
-552 GEVQFEN
+552 VQFLY
-559 VDFISNGAVITN
+559 N
-571 AVEEKNNLQGGA
+571 AATASGKRQGGA
-583 ISNSGTISYIN
+583 ITNSGVIKLVSNTNFI
-594 NSTFVGNQAGK
+594 GNQAGDI
-605 QGGAIANALSGGK
+605 GGAIANDVSQAGK
-618 GTVVLKD
+618 TPTITLQNVLF
-625 VLMDSNVAG
+625 DSNSAG
-634 DVGGAIYNHDG
+634 KNGGAIHNVSG
-645 IVTLSGNNTFV
+645 SVVNLMGNNTFV

-667 HNLGTLNITG
+667 HNLGTLNIKG

-738 SIDGNADI
+738 SIEGDADI

-755 YDVFGKDGVTGITF
+755 YDVFGKDGVTSITF
-769 NYGNLFNVTT
+769 NHGNLFNVTT

>member
-26 VAAGTSNDP
+26 VAAETSNDP

-41 SGNEYIEEEN
+41 SGNKYMQEFEPSEDDQGI
-51 VKRGGGV
+51 GGGV
-58 LKLAIGDTT
+58 LKLATGDT
-67 YQNDYI
+67 YPDDYI

-88 GGGVANDVYAQGSV
+88 GGTGDVYAQGSV
-102 LYSQGSLGGISGT
+102 LYSHGSLGGISGT

-123 SAAERSKASAN
+123 SSAERSKASAN

-160 KVDGGKYSD
+160 KYAGTDGKYAD
-169 ENNQV
+169 GDQV
-174 SAGGGAIHIEAQYG
+174 SAGGGAIHIEGQYG
-188 NKPVSIGE
+188 NSAVSIGE

-225 EGNDGFAVNVGM
+225 EGNDGYAVNVGM

-260 GMKNSTGGAVS
+260 YMKNSTGGAVS

-281 TIDGDFEYNT
+281 KIDGDFEYNT

-362 AGWGGAIYNEGDL
+362 AGWGGAI
-375 TLNTANIYGN
+375 
-385 KAQISEEGKG
+385 
-395 KGWGGAIYN
+395 W
-404 TGTLNFNAKSGMSA
+404 
-418 SDRVYVKGNTA
+418 
-429 THVGGAIYNE
+429 NE
-439 GTLNFNNVTDDDIVQ
+439 GTLTFNNNGQQV
-454 ITFGENSADYGGGAI
+454 TFGGNSATAVNAGGGAI
-469 YNKGDI
+469 YNNGSI
-475 NTLSRVLF
+475 GTLSHMLF
-483 QGNSGGI
+483 QGNSADMGGAI
-490 GAAVLNSTDGTI
+490 NNSWLDGKGGQIETITNSFFVGNVSKNGGAIRSNSHI
-502 GSIKNSTFAYNTA
+502 GSI
-515 QTTGGAVHNKGT
+515 TGVRF
-527 IETVE
+527 ER
-532 NVLFQGN
+532 NV
-539 RSNNGGAFWNGSG
+539 SANGGALWNGSLATLNKIG
-552 GEVQFEN
+552 SVDTINDVQFLY
-559 VDFISNGAVITN
+559 N
-571 AVEEKNNLQGGA
+571 AATASSKGDRQGGA
-583 ISNSGTISYIN
+583 ITNGGVINLVSNTDFI
-594 NSTFVGNQAGK
+594 GNQAGDI
-605 QGGAIANALSGGK
+605 GGAIANTESQADKTPTITLQN
-618 GTVVLKD
+618 VLF
-625 VLMDSNVAG
+625 DSNSAG
-634 DVGGAIYNHDG
+634 KNGGAIHNVSG
-645 IVTLSGNNTFV
+645 SVVNLMGNNTFV

-719 GTLLASLVNED
+719 GKLLASLVNED

-755 YDVFGKDGVTGITF
+755 YDVFGKDGVTGIKF
-769 NYGNLFNVTT
+769 NHGNLFNVTT

-838 YVQAEAKKLLPQDTP
+838 YVQAETKKLLPQDTP

-982 VAFDWAFDSYKYDVD
+982 VAFGRAFDSYKYDVD

>member
-26 VAAGTSNDP
+26 VAAKTSNNP
-35 NAVGQW
+35 NEVGQW
-41 SGNEYIEEEN
+41 SGNKYIEEEN

-58 LKLAIGDTT
+58 LNLATGDT
-67 YQNDYI
+67 YQDDYI

-88 GGGVANDVYAQGSV
+88 GGEVGNDVYAQGSV
-102 LYSQGSLGGISGT
+102 LYSHGSLGGISGT

-123 SAAERSKASAN
+123 SAAERGKASAN

-169 ENNQV
+169 KNNQV
-174 SAGGGAIHIEAQYG
+174 SAGGGAIHIEGQYG
-188 NKPVSIGE
+188 NDVVKIGE

-219 KGGSDR
+219 KGGADR
-225 EGNDGFAVNVGM
+225 EGNDGFAVTVGM

-247 TATADKGAFVAEA
+247 TATADNGAFGAEA
-260 GMKNSTGGAVS
+260 YKKNSTGGAVS

-281 TIDGDFEYNT
+281 KIDGDFEYNT

-316 FTYNKAASTSGS
+316 FTYNKAASTSGD

-362 AGWGGAIYNEGDL
+362 AGWGGAIWNEGKL
-375 TLNTANIYGN
+375 
-385 KAQISEEGKG
+385 
-395 KGWGGAIYN
+395 
-404 TGTLNFNAKSGMSA
+404 
-418 SDRVYVKGNTA
+418 V
-429 THVGGAIYNE
+429 
-439 GTLNFNNVTDDDIVQ
+439 FNNNGQQV
-454 ITFGENSADYGGGAI
+454 TFGGNSATAGDAGGGAI
-469 YNKGDI
+469 YNIGSID
-475 NTLSRVLF
+475 TLSHMLF
-483 QGNSGGI
+483 QGNSADMGGAI
-490 GAAVLNSTDGTI
+490 NNGWFEGKGGQIETITNSFFVGNVGKNGGAIRSNSHI
-502 GSIKNSTFAYNTA
+502 GSI
-515 QTTGGAVHNKGT
+515 TGVRF
-527 IETVE
+527 ER
-532 NVLFQGN
+532 NV
-539 RSNNGGAFWNGSG
+539 SANGGALWNGSLADLNKIDG
-552 GEVQFEN
+552 VQFLY
-559 VDFISNGAVITN
+559 N
-571 AVEEKNNLQGGA
+571 AATASGKRQGGA
-583 ISNSGTISYIN
+583 ITNSGVIKLVSNTNFI
-594 NSTFVGNQAGK
+594 GNQAGDI
-605 QGGAIANALSGGK
+605 GGAIANDVSQAGK
-618 GTVVLKD
+618 TPTITLQNVLF
-625 VLMDSNVAG
+625 DSNSAG
-634 DVGGAIYNHDG
+634 KNGGAIHNVSG
-645 IVTLSGNNTFV
+645 SVVNLMGNNTFV

-667 HNLGTLNITG
+667 HNLGTLNIKG

-738 SIDGNADI
+738 SIEGDADI

-755 YDVFGKDGVTGITF
+755 YDVFGKDGVTSITF
-769 NYGNLFNVTT
+769 NHGNLFNVTT

>member
-26 VAAGTSNDP
+26 VAAETSNDP

-41 SGNEYIEEEN
+41 SGNKYIEEEN

-58 LKLAIGDTT
+58 LNLATGDT
-67 YQNDYI
+67 YQSDYI

-88 GGGVANDVYAQGSV
+88 GGGVGNDVYAQGSV
-102 LYSQGSLGGISGT
+102 LYSHGSLGGISGT

-160 KVDGGKYSD
+160 KYTGKDGKYAD
-169 ENNQV
+169 GNQV
-174 SAGGGAIHIEAQYG
+174 SAGGGAIHIEGQYG
-188 NKPVSIGE
+188 NNVVKIGE

-219 KGGSDR
+219 KGGADR
-225 EGNDGFAVNVGM
+225 EGNSGYAVTVDM

-247 TATADKGAFVAEA
+247 TATADKGAFVDAA
-260 GMKNSTGGAVS
+260 YMKNSTGGAVS

-303 IYNEGTLTLEDSD
+303 IYNEGTLTLADSD
-316 FTYNKAASTSGS
+316 FTYNKAASTSGK

-362 AGWGGAIYNEGDL
+362 AGWGGAI
-375 TLNTANIYGN
+375 
-385 KAQISEEGKG
+385 
-395 KGWGGAIYN
+395 W
-404 TGTLNFNAKSGMSA
+404 
-418 SDRVYVKGNTA
+418 
-429 THVGGAIYNE
+429 NE
-439 GTLNFNNVTDDDIVQ
+439 GTLVFNNNGQQV
-454 ITFGENSADYGGGAI
+454 TFGGNSATAVNAGGGAI
-469 YNKGDI
+469 YNNGSI
-475 NTLSRVLF
+475 GTLSHMLF
-483 QGNSGGI
+483 QGNSADMGGAI
-490 GAAVLNSTDGTI
+490 NNSWLDGKGGQIETITNSFFVGNVSKNGGAIRSNSHI
-502 GSIKNSTFAYNTA
+502 GSI
-515 QTTGGAVHNKGT
+515 TGVRF
-527 IETVE
+527 ER
-532 NVLFQGN
+532 NV
-539 RSNNGGAFWNGSG
+539 SANGGALWNGSYATLNKIG
-552 GEVQFEN
+552 SVDTINDVQFLY
-559 VDFISNGAVITN
+559 N
-571 AVEEKNNLQGGA
+571 AATASSKGDRQGGA
-583 ISNSGTISYIN
+583 ITNGGVINLVSNTDFI
-594 NSTFVGNQAGK
+594 GNQAGDI
-605 QGGAIANALSGGK
+605 GGAIANTVSQAGK
-618 GTVVLKD
+618 TPTITLQNVLF
-625 VLMDSNVAG
+625 DSNSAG
-634 DVGGAIYNHDG
+634 KNGGAIHNVSG
-645 IVTLSGNNTFV
+645 SVVNLKGNNTFV

-677 GVTTMTGGITGDGG
+677 GVTTMTGGITGDTGE
-691 VLTISGGAILDIGT
+691 LTISSGATLDIGT
-705 ASIQQSSIKFDGEG
+705 ASIQQNNINVQ
-719 GTLLASLVNED
+719 GTLAAD
-730 HYSKLLVD
+730 LL
-738 SIDGNADI
+738 NANSFA
-746 TLKIGSVGE
+746 KISV
-755 YDVFGKDGVTGITF
+755 GKDGGFSAGNGSLDFTF
-769 NYGNLFNVTT
+769 GAAGTYDIGVDLT
-779 SDDNKVIVTTK
+779 SDMLANADDNALYNVSVSDGNIV
-790 DVATVAKDNGLANE
+790 VATKNVATIAKDNGLANE

-821 AMAIRAQDALK
+821 VMAIRAQDALK
-832 EQGGAQ
+832 QGDAQ
-838 YVQAEAKKLLPQDTP
+838 YVQAETKKLLPQDTP

-939 DIDATHDMSIDS
+939 DIDATNDTSIDS

-970 LNYTMANYEESG
+970 LNYTMANYTESG
-982 VAFDWAFDSYKYDVD
+982 VAFGVASGYEYDVD

>member
-26 VAAGTSNDP
+26 VAAETSNDP
-35 NAVGQW
+35 NKVGQW

-58 LKLAIGDTT
+58 LKLATGDT

-102 LYSQGSLGGISGT
+102 LYSHGSLGGISGT

-123 SAAERSKASAN
+123 SAAERGKASAN
-134 GGAFALYAGTNIK
+134 GGAFALYAGTDIK

-169 ENNQV
+169 KNNQV
-174 SAGGGAIHIEAQYG
+174 SAGGGAIHIEGQYG
-188 NKPVSIGE
+188 NKAVSIGE

-219 KGGSDR
+219 KGGADR
-225 EGNDGFAVNVGM
+225 EGNSGFAVTVGM

-260 GMKNSTGGAVS
+260 YMKNSTGGAVS
-271 IKEENGAATV
+271 IKEENGGAATV

-303 IYNEGTLTLEDSD
+303 IYNEGTLTLADSD
-316 FTYNKAASTSGS
+316 FTYNKAASTSGD

-362 AGWGGAIYNEGDL
+362 AGWGGAIWNEGELVFD
-375 TLNTANIYGN
+375 N
-385 KAQISEEGKG
+385 KGQQ
-395 KGWGGAIYN
+395 
-404 TGTLNFNAKSGMSA
+404 
-418 SDRVYVKGNTA
+418 V
-429 THVGGAIYNE
+429 
-439 GTLNFNNVTDDDIVQ
+439 
-454 ITFGENSADYGGGAI
+454 TFGGNSATAGNAGGGAI
-469 YNKGDI
+469 YNIGSI
-475 NTLSRVLF
+475 GTLSHMLF
-483 QGNSGGI
+483 QGNSADMGGAI
-490 GAAVLNSTDGTI
+490 NNGWFEGKGGQIETITNSFFVGNVGKNGGAIRSNSHI
-502 GSIKNSTFAYNTA
+502 GSI
-515 QTTGGAVHNKGT
+515 TGVRF
-527 IETVE
+527 ER
-532 NVLFQGN
+532 NV
-539 RSNNGGAFWNGSG
+539 SANGGALWNGSLADLNKIDG
-552 GEVQFEN
+552 VQFLY
-559 VDFISNGAVITN
+559 N
-571 AVEEKNNLQGGA
+571 AATASGKGDRQGGA
-583 ISNSGTISYIN
+583 ITNGGVITLVSNTNFI
-594 NSTFVGNQAGK
+594 GNQAGDI
-605 QGGAIANALSGGK
+605 GGAIANDVSQAGK
-618 GTVVLKD
+618 TPTITLQNVLF
-625 VLMDSNVAG
+625 DSNSAG
-634 DVGGAIYNHDG
+634 KNGGAIHNVSG
-645 IVTLSGNNTFV
+645 SVVNLMGNNTFV

-667 HNLGTLNITG
+667 HNLGTLNIKG

-719 GTLLASLVNED
+719 GKLFASLVNED
-730 HYSKLLVD
+730 YYSKLLVD
-738 SIDGNADI
+738 SIEGDADI

-755 YDVFGKDGVTGITF
+755 YDVFGKDGVTSITF
-769 NYGNLFNVTT
+769 NHGNLFNVTT

-982 VAFDWAFDSYKYDVD
+982 VAFDRAFDSYKYDVD

>member
-26 VAAGTSNDP
+26 VAADDNLASEDQEYSGVIENKTTTDNTRGGAVTIGYETGGVSVADGTIFRNNKLLVSTAGGAIKALNGFT
-35 NAVGQW
+35 VGNNVKFTGNHAEDWGAGAIYVKLINSGTPSGEQNVRIGQNSEF
-41 SGNEYIEEEN
+41 SGNVAGLGGALGIEYGT
-51 VKRGGGV
+51 VT
-58 LKLAIGDTT
+58 IGD
-67 YQNDYI
+67 NANFESNNALAD
-73 QAGLVSGNSISVTKT
+73 
-88 GGGVANDVYAQGSV
+88 GGAIALWTDGRNNATQGST
-102 LYSQGSLGGISGT
+102 LNLGATKFVENTAGINGGAIANLNSANNPTNFNNTVNIALGT
-115 FKNNSVNT
+115 EFKNNS
-123 SAAERSKASAN
+123 
-134 GGAFALYAGTNIK
+134 AG
-147 SISGDFIGNSATS
+147 SYD
-160 KVDGGKYSD
+160 
-169 ENNQV
+169 
-174 SAGGGAIHIEAQYG
+174 
-188 NKPVSIGE
+188 
-196 IDGDFTSNS
+196 
-205 ANGDAYANGGAIYI
+205 
-219 KGGSDR
+219 
-225 EGNDGFAVNVGM
+225 
-237 IDGDFSRNSV
+237 
-247 TATADKGAFVAEA
+247 
-260 GMKNSTGGAVS
+260 
-271 IKEENGAATV
+271 ENGA
-281 TIDGDFEYNT
+281 
-291 VTTNATNAFGGA
+291 
-303 IYNEGTLTLEDSD
+303 
-316 FTYNKAASTSGS
+316 
-328 SRGGAIYNAATNAK
+328 
-342 GDTVAGSVTINGD
+342 VAVQ
-355 VDIIGNS
+355 
-362 AGWGGAIYNEGDL
+362 GWGGAIYNVGTVNFGYENSSNG
-375 TLNTANIYGN
+375 
-385 KAQISEEGKG
+385 
-395 KGWGGAIYN
+395 
-404 TGTLNFNAKSGMSA
+404 TGIM
-418 SDRVYVKGNTA
+418 YVRGNTA

-439 GTLNFNNVTDDDIVQ
+439 GTLNFNNVTDDEIVQ
-454 ITFGENSADYGGGAI
+454 ITFGGNSADYGGGAI

-539 RSNNGGAFWNGSG
+539 RSNNGGAFWNGGG

-571 AVEEKNNLQGGA
+571 AVEKYNNLQGGA

-634 DVGGAIYNHDG
+634 DAGGAIYNHDG

-677 GVTTMTGGITGDGG
+677 GVTTMTGGITGDTGA
-691 VLTISGGAILDIGT
+691 LTISGGAILDIGT

-719 GTLLASLVNED
+719 GKLLASLVNED

-746 TLKIGSVGE
+746 TLIIGSVGE

-769 NYGNLFNVTT
+769 NHGNLFNVTT

-939 DIDATHDMSIDS
+939 DIDATHDTSIDS

-970 LNYTMANYEESG
+970 LNYTMANYTESG
-982 VAFDWAFDSYKYDVD
+982 VAFGTAFDSYKYDVD

-1014 PEVGAR
+1014 PEIGAR

>member
-26 VAAGTSNDP
+26 VAAETSNNP

-41 SGNEYIEEEN
+41 SGNKYIEEEN

-58 LKLAIGDTT
+58 LNLATGDT
-67 YQNDYI
+67 YQSDYI

-102 LYSQGSLGGISGT
+102 LYSHGSLGGISGT

-123 SAAERSKASAN
+123 SAAERGKASAN

-169 ENNQV
+169 KNNQV
-174 SAGGGAIHIEAQYG
+174 SAGGGAIHIEGQYG
-188 NKPVSIGE
+188 NNVVKIGE

-225 EGNDGFAVNVGM
+225 EGNSGFAVTVGM

-260 GMKNSTGGAVS
+260 DMKNSTGGAVS

-303 IYNEGTLTLEDSD
+303 IYNEGTLILADSD
-316 FTYNKAASTSGS
+316 FTYNKAASTSGN

-362 AGWGGAIYNEGDL
+362 AGWGGAI
-375 TLNTANIYGN
+375 
-385 KAQISEEGKG
+385 
-395 KGWGGAIYN
+395 W
-404 TGTLNFNAKSGMSA
+404 
-418 SDRVYVKGNTA
+418 
-429 THVGGAIYNE
+429 NE
-439 GTLNFNNVTDDDIVQ
+439 GTLTFNNNGQQV
-454 ITFGENSADYGGGAI
+454 TFGGNSATAVNAGGGAI
-469 YNKGDI
+469 YNNGSI
-475 NTLSRVLF
+475 GTLSHMLF
-483 QGNSGGI
+483 QGNSADMGGAI
-490 GAAVLNSTDGTI
+490 NNSWLDGKGGQIETITNSFFVGNVSKNGGAIRSNSHI
-502 GSIKNSTFAYNTA
+502 GSI
-515 QTTGGAVHNKGT
+515 TGVRF
-527 IETVE
+527 ER
-532 NVLFQGN
+532 NV
-539 RSNNGGAFWNGSG
+539 SANGGALWNGSLATLNKIG
-552 GEVQFEN
+552 SVDKINDVQFLY
-559 VDFISNGAVITN
+559 N
-571 AVEEKNNLQGGA
+571 AATASSKGDRQGGA
-583 ISNSGTISYIN
+583 ISNGGVIN
-594 NSTFVGNQAGK
+594 LVSNTDFIGNQAGDI
-605 QGGAIANALSGGK
+605 GGAISN
-618 GTVVLKD
+618 TVSQADKTPTITLQNVLF
-625 VLMDSNVAG
+625 DSNSAG
-634 DVGGAIYNHDG
+634 KNGGAIHNVSG
-645 IVTLSGNNTFV
+645 SVVNLMGNNTFV

-677 GVTTMTGGITGDGG
+677 GVTTMTGGITGDTGE
-691 VLTISGGAILDIGT
+691 LTISSGATLDIGT
-705 ASIQQSSIKFDGEG
+705 ASIQQNNINVQ
-719 GTLLASLVNED
+719 GTLAAD
-730 HYSKLLVD
+730 LL
-738 SIDGNADI
+738 NANSFA
-746 TLKIGSVGE
+746 KISVGE
-755 YDVFGKDGVTGITF
+755 DGEFSAGNGSLDFTFGAAGTYDIGVDLTSEMLKNADNNALYNVSVSDG
-769 NYGNLFNVTT
+769 N
-779 SDDNKVIVTTK
+779 IVVATK
-790 DVATVAKDNGLANE
+790 DVATIAKDNGLANE

-821 AMAIRAQDALK
+821 VMAIRAQDALK
-832 EQGGAQ
+832 QGDAQ
-838 YVQAEAKKLLPQDTP
+838 YVQAETKKLLPQDTP

-919 ADALINGKYT
+919 ADALIDGKYT

-939 DIDATHDMSIDS
+939 DIDATQDTSIDS

-970 LNYTMANYEESG
+970 LNYTMANYTESG
-982 VAFDWAFDSYKYDVD
+982 VAFGVASDYEYDVD

-1014 PEVGAR
+1014 PEIGAR

>member
-26 VAAGTSNDP
+26 VAAETSNDP

-41 SGNEYIEEEN
+41 SGNKYIEEEN

-58 LKLAIGDTT
+58 LNLATGDT
-67 YQNDYI
+67 YQSDYI

-88 GGGVANDVYAQGSV
+88 GGGVGNDVYAQGSV
-102 LYSQGSLGGISGT
+102 LYSHGSLGGISGT

-160 KVDGGKYSD
+160 KYTGKDGKYAD
-169 ENNQV
+169 GNQV
-174 SAGGGAIHIEAQYG
+174 SAGGGAIHIEGQYG
-188 NKPVSIGE
+188 NNVVKIGE

-219 KGGSDR
+219 KGGADR
-225 EGNDGFAVNVGM
+225 EGNSGYAVTVDM

-247 TATADKGAFVAEA
+247 TATADKGAFVDAA
-260 GMKNSTGGAVS
+260 YMKNSTGGAVS

-303 IYNEGTLTLEDSD
+303 IYNEGTLTLADSD
-316 FTYNKAASTSGS
+316 FTYNKAASTSGK

-362 AGWGGAIYNEGDL
+362 AGWGGAIWNEGKL
-375 TLNTANIYGN
+375 
-385 KAQISEEGKG
+385 
-395 KGWGGAIYN
+395 
-404 TGTLNFNAKSGMSA
+404 
-418 SDRVYVKGNTA
+418 V
-429 THVGGAIYNE
+429 
-439 GTLNFNNVTDDDIVQ
+439 FNNNGQQV
-454 ITFGENSADYGGGAI
+454 TFGGNSATAGNAGGGAI
-469 YNKGDI
+469 YNIGSI
-475 NTLSRVLF
+475 GTLSHMLF
-483 QGNSGGI
+483 QGNSADMGGAI
-490 GAAVLNSTDGTI
+490 NNGWFEGKGGQIETITNSFFVGNVGKNGGAIRSNSHI
-502 GSIKNSTFAYNTA
+502 GSI
-515 QTTGGAVHNKGT
+515 TGVRF
-527 IETVE
+527 ER
-532 NVLFQGN
+532 NV
-539 RSNNGGAFWNGSG
+539 SANGGALWNGSLATIDKIG
-552 GEVQFEN
+552 SVDKIDDVQFLYN
-559 VDFISNGAVITN
+559 AATASSKGDRQGGAITNGGVISLVSNTDFIGNQAGDI
-571 AVEEKNNLQGGA
+571 GGA
-583 ISNSGTISYIN
+583 ISNTVSQADKTPTITLQNVLFDS
-594 NSTFVGNQAGK
+594 NSAGK
-605 QGGAIANALSGGK
+605 NGGAIHNVSGS
-618 GTVVLKD
+618 VVN
-625 VLMDSNVAG
+625 LM
-634 DVGGAIYNHDG
+634 
-645 IVTLSGNNTFV
+645 GNNTFV

-677 GVTTMTGGITGDGG
+677 GVTTMTGGITGDTGE
-691 VLTISGGAILDIGT
+691 LTISSGATLDIGT
-705 ASIQQSSIKFDGEG
+705 ASIQQNNINVQ
-719 GTLLASLVNED
+719 GTLAAD
-730 HYSKLLVD
+730 LL
-738 SIDGNADI
+738 NANSFA
-746 TLKIGSVGE
+746 KISVGE
-755 YDVFGKDGVTGITF
+755 DGEFSAGNGSLDFTFGAAGTYDIGVD
-769 NYGNLFNVTT
+769 LT
-779 SDDNKVIVTTK
+779 SDMLKNADNNALYNVSVSDGNIV
-790 DVATVAKDNGLANE
+790 VATKNVATIAKDNGLANE

-821 AMAIRAQDALK
+821 VMAIRAQDALK
-832 EQGGAQ
+832 QGDTQ
-838 YVQAEAKKLLPQDTP
+838 YVQAETKKLLPQDTP

-912 TYGVAVG
+912 TYGIAVG

-939 DIDATHDMSIDS
+939 DIDAMQDTSIDS

-970 LNYTMANYEESG
+970 LNYTMANYTESG
-982 VAFDWAFDSYKYDVD
+982 VAFGVASDYEYDVD

>member
-26 VAAGTSNDP
+26 VAAETSNDP

-51 VKRGGGV
+51 VERGGGV
-58 LKLAIGDTT
+58 LNLATGDTT

-88 GGGVANDVYAQGSV
+88 VGGAKDVYAQGSV
-102 LYSQGSLGGISGT
+102 LYSHGSLGGISGT

-160 KVDGGKYSD
+160 KYTGKDGKYAGD
-169 ENNQV
+169 NQV
-174 SAGGGAIHIEAQYG
+174 SAGGGAIHIEGQYG
-188 NKPVSIGE
+188 NKAVSIGE

-219 KGGSDR
+219 KGGADR
-225 EGNDGFAVNVGM
+225 EGNDGFAVTVGM

-247 TATADKGAFVAEA
+247 TATADEGAFVAEA
-260 GMKNSTGGAVS
+260 YKKNSTGGAVS
-271 IKEENGAATV
+271 IKEENGGAATV

-316 FTYNKAASTSGS
+316 FTYNKAASTSGN

-342 GDTVAGSVTINGD
+342 GDTVAGSVTIKGD

-362 AGWGGAIYNEGDL
+362 AGWGGAIWNEGKLVFD
-375 TLNTANIYGN
+375 
-385 KAQISEEGKG
+385 
-395 KGWGGAIYN
+395 
-404 TGTLNFNAKSGMSA
+404 
-418 SDRVYVKGNTA
+418 
-429 THVGGAIYNE
+429 
-439 GTLNFNNVTDDDIVQ
+439 NNGQQV
-454 ITFGENSADYGGGAI
+454 TFGGNSATAGSAGGGAI

-677 GVTTMTGGITGDGG
+677 GVTTMTGGITGDTGA
-691 VLTISGGAILDIGT
+691 LTISSGATLDIGT
-705 ASIQQSSIKFDGEG
+705 ASIQQNNINVQ
-719 GTLLASLVNED
+719 GTLAAD
-730 HYSKLLVD
+730 LL
-738 SIDGNADI
+738 NANSFA
-746 TLKIGSVGE
+746 KISVGE
-755 YDVFGKDGVTGITF
+755 DGEFSAGNGSLDFTFGAAGTYDIGVDLTSEMLKNADNNALYNVSVSDG
-769 NYGNLFNVTT
+769 N
-779 SDDNKVIVTTK
+779 IVVATK
-790 DVATVAKDNGLANE
+790 DVATIAKDNGLANE

-838 YVQAEAKKLLPQDTP
+838 YVQAETKKLLPQDTP

-939 DIDATHDMSIDS
+939 DIDATNDTSIDS

-970 LNYTMANYEESG
+970 LNYTMANYTESG
-982 VAFDWAFDSYKYDVD
+982 VAFGVASDYEYDVD

-1014 PEVGAR
+1014 PEIGAR

>member
-26 VAAGTSNDP
+26 VAAETSNDP
-35 NAVGQW
+35 NKVGQW

-58 LKLAIGDTT
+58 LKLATGDT

-102 LYSQGSLGGISGT
+102 LYSHGSLGGISGT

-123 SAAERSKASAN
+123 SAAERGKASAN
-134 GGAFALYAGTNIK
+134 GGAFALYAGTDIK

-169 ENNQV
+169 KNNQV
-174 SAGGGAIHIEAQYG
+174 SAGGGAIHIEGQYG
-188 NKPVSIGE
+188 NKAVSIGE

-219 KGGSDR
+219 KGGADR
-225 EGNDGFAVNVGM
+225 EGNSGFAVTVGM

-260 GMKNSTGGAVS
+260 YMKNSTGGAVS
-271 IKEENGAATV
+271 IKEENGGAATV

-303 IYNEGTLTLEDSD
+303 IYNEGTLTLADSD
-316 FTYNKAASTSGS
+316 FTYNKAASTSGD

-362 AGWGGAIYNEGDL
+362 AGWGGAIWNEGELVFD
-375 TLNTANIYGN
+375 N
-385 KAQISEEGKG
+385 KGQQ
-395 KGWGGAIYN
+395 
-404 TGTLNFNAKSGMSA
+404 
-418 SDRVYVKGNTA
+418 V
-429 THVGGAIYNE
+429 
-439 GTLNFNNVTDDDIVQ
+439 
-454 ITFGENSADYGGGAI
+454 TFGGNSATAGNAGGGAI
-469 YNKGDI
+469 YNIGSID
-475 NTLSRVLF
+475 TLSHMLF
-483 QGNSGGI
+483 QGNSADMGGAI
-490 GAAVLNSTDGTI
+490 NNGWFEGKGGQIETITNSFFVGNVGKNGGAIRSNSHI
-502 GSIKNSTFAYNTA
+502 GSI
-515 QTTGGAVHNKGT
+515 TGVRF
-527 IETVE
+527 ER
-532 NVLFQGN
+532 NV
-539 RSNNGGAFWNGSG
+539 SANGGALWNGSLADLNKIDG
-552 GEVQFEN
+552 VQFLY
-559 VDFISNGAVITN
+559 N
-571 AVEEKNNLQGGA
+571 AATASGKGDRQGGA
-583 ISNSGTISYIN
+583 ITNGGVITLVSNTNFI
-594 NSTFVGNQAGK
+594 GNQAGDI
-605 QGGAIANALSGGK
+605 GGAIANDVSQAGK
-618 GTVVLKD
+618 TPTITLQNVLF
-625 VLMDSNVAG
+625 DSNSAG
-634 DVGGAIYNHDG
+634 KNGGAIHNVSG
-645 IVTLSGNNTFV
+645 SVVNLMGNNTFV

-667 HNLGTLNITG
+667 HNLGTLNIKG

-719 GTLLASLVNED
+719 GKLFASLVNED
-730 HYSKLLVD
+730 YYSKLLVD
-738 SIDGNADI
+738 SIEGDADI

-755 YDVFGKDGVTGITF
+755 YDVFGKDGVTSITF
-769 NYGNLFNVTT
+769 NHGNLFNVTT

>member
-26 VAAGTSNDP
+26 VAAETSNDP

-41 SGNEYIEEEN
+41 SGNKYVEEEN
-51 VKRGGGV
+51 VERGGGV
-58 LKLAIGDTT
+58 LNLATGDT

-88 GGGVANDVYAQGSV
+88 GGEVDDDVYAQGSV
-102 LYSQGSLGGISGT
+102 LYSHGSLGGISGT

-123 SAAERSKASAN
+123 SAAERGKASAN

-169 ENNQV
+169 KNNQV
-174 SAGGGAIHIEAQYG
+174 SAGGGAIHIEGQYG
-188 NKPVSIGE
+188 NKAVSIDE

-219 KGGSDR
+219 KGGADR
-225 EGNDGFAVNVGM
+225 EGNDGFAVTVGM

-247 TATADKGAFVAEA
+247 TATADNGAFGAEA
-260 GMKNSTGGAVS
+260 YMKNSTGGAVS

-362 AGWGGAIYNEGDL
+362 AGWGGAIWNEGKLVFD
-375 TLNTANIYGN
+375 N
-385 KAQISEEGKG
+385 KGQQ
-395 KGWGGAIYN
+395 
-404 TGTLNFNAKSGMSA
+404 
-418 SDRVYVKGNTA
+418 V
-429 THVGGAIYNE
+429 
-439 GTLNFNNVTDDDIVQ
+439 
-454 ITFGENSADYGGGAI
+454 TFGGNSATAGNAGGGAI
-469 YNKGDI
+469 YNIGSI
-475 NTLSRVLF
+475 GTLSHMLF
-483 QGNSGGI
+483 QGNSADMGGAI
-490 GAAVLNSTDGTI
+490 NNAWLDGKGGQIETITNSFFVGNVSKNGGAIRSNSHI
-502 GSIKNSTFAYNTA
+502 GSI
-515 QTTGGAVHNKGT
+515 TGVRF
-527 IETVE
+527 ER
-532 NVLFQGN
+532 NV
-539 RSNNGGAFWNGSG
+539 SANGGALWNGSLATLNKIG
-552 GEVQFEN
+552 SVDTINDVQFLY
-559 VDFISNGAVITN
+559 N
-571 AVEEKNNLQGGA
+571 AATASSKGDRQGGA
-583 ISNSGTISYIN
+583 ITNGGVINLVSNTDFI
-594 NSTFVGNQAGK
+594 GNQAGDI
-605 QGGAIANALSGGK
+605 GGAIANTESQADKTPTITLQN
-618 GTVVLKD
+618 VLF
-625 VLMDSNVAG
+625 DSNSAG
-634 DVGGAIYNHDG
+634 KNGGAIHNVSG
-645 IVTLSGNNTFV
+645 SVVNLMGNNTFV

-677 GVTTMTGGITGDGG
+677 GVTTMTGGITGDTGA
-691 VLTISGGAILDIGT
+691 LTISSGATLDIGT
-705 ASIQQSSIKFDGEG
+705 ASIQQNNINVQ
-719 GTLLASLVNED
+719 GTLAAD
-730 HYSKLLVD
+730 LL
-738 SIDGNADI
+738 NANSFA
-746 TLKIGSVGE
+746 KISVGE
-755 YDVFGKDGVTGITF
+755 DGEFSAGNGSLDFTFGAAGTYDIGVDLTSEMLKNADNNALYNVSVSDG
-769 NYGNLFNVTT
+769 N
-779 SDDNKVIVTTK
+779 IV
-790 DVATVAKDNGLANE
+790 VATKNVATIAKDNGLANE

-821 AMAIRAQDALK
+821 VMAIRAQDALK
-832 EQGGAQ
+832 EQGAQ
-838 YVQAEAKKLLPQDTP
+838 YVQAETKKLLPQDTP

-912 TYGVAVG
+912 TYGIAVG

-939 DIDATHDMSIDS
+939 DIDATHDTSIDS

-970 LNYTMANYEESG
+970 LNYTMANYTESG
-982 VAFDWAFDSYKYDVD
+982 VAFGVANGYEYDVD